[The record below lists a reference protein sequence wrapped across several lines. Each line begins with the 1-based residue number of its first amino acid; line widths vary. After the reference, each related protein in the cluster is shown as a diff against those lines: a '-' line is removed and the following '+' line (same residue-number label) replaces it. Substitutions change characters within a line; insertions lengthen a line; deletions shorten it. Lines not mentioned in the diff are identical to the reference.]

1 MNKKFKAVLFS
12 MITLIIVAAVGVFA
26 VKALDNKDEGK
37 ISLNKTASKENDKY
51 GRSAD
56 VVLDVS
62 ASKFT
67 KSTTVDVVLV
77 LDRSA
82 SMDGQKMRDTKA
94 AATSLVEKLLKNNT
108 DPENPI
114 VKVGIVTYGTRVI
127 DSYKEGGFAPWDDKK
142 AYQTTST
149 ELSSVESEVTTLIN
163 NIPDA
168 VGSAGTNIDAGLE
181 RANTLLTGSTANQKV
196 VILLS
201 DGIPTKFNYQGGTYG
216 NGNSD
221 DKDCVEWNRRGTKC
235 TKEMRP
241 SEAAKEE
248 ANNLK
253 ETGVTIYTVG
263 FNVEED
269 SSAAKFLQEVSTSE
283 EVNGKITYPN
293 FYLAEN
299 KSQLE
304 KNFDSILVSIT
315 TVATNVVVTDTIPL
329 GFELDEDKLKEE
341 NKDATFS
348 VSKNDKGE
356 TVITWEIGELK
367 VGTNPKLTYTVKA
380 DKDSYGAMYT
390 NESATLTGKAAS
402 GNPAYPDGKI
412 KETFPKPV
420 VAIPAV
426 TENNS
431 YTAKLGETKTVTKE
445 DGILSN
451 DHIKNRLT
459 DDNATVTDEIEVKE
473 TANSCGKLTVKN
485 DGSLEYTPDSSCLG
499 KDVEFDYVIK
509 SIVKVNGETK
519 KVISNTSK
527 IKFTVTKDDSS
538 VIDPKVE
545 KIDTNNNG
553 STISITE
560 PFNYRIN
567 YSATVKD
574 HIGTAK
580 ITIVDTLPYE
590 IDESKSNL
598 NGGHY
603 DKANKTIT
611 WVVEKNNIN
620 TYENSNSG
628 EIKISIDFTVV
639 YLDVPTDVDAIVNKA
654 NATIKVDEKEN
665 TKETEQETKVQK
677 GTIVVKYQTTTGE
690 QLQEDKE
697 TTGLIKTTKK
707 TVAPKEITKDEITY
721 KLVKLLDNETEKS
734 FEEDDEASVS
744 YQATYQEDETTVKYI
759 YYKQTTDIT
768 NDKIEKTGT
777 EKITSSNEKVKY
789 QINYNAQIDHYI
801 GHITTKIVDTLPY
814 EIDESISNLNGGH
827 YDKENKTI
835 TWEEGADI
843 NTYKDGAYKVEFK
856 KEIEVTFKNL
866 DNTQVKMTNKVDG
879 SITTDIN
886 QSEEKHDEHDT
897 EIDIKGTVITK
908 YLDTDGNEIASHE
921 TTTEKVG
928 NDYTTSQKD
937 IPGYVFVKTEGDAT
951 TGKYIEGELVVKYI
965 YYKQS
970 GETTETKV
978 TKTGTNEIT
987 KTTDPVEYKIQY
999 QTTVKEYIGK
1009 AEVTIVDTLP
1019 YEIDETKSDLAGGDY
1034 NAATKTITWVET
1046 IAIDTNKNP
1055 ESGNI
1060 NITKNIKVIYQ
1071 GISSTT
1077 REIENKVSA
1086 TIKTTSTT
1094 DPVEDTSKTTVSVK
1108 GTVIA
1113 HYQDTEGNELAED
1126 EKYRDLVGNSYQ
1138 TKAKTIPG
1146 YKLVETKGNET
1157 GTYQDEQQEV
1167 TYIYYKSTGEI
1178 TENTLKKDGIIKITS
1193 ANQSVPY
1200 KISQNIKIENYIG
1213 TATVT
1218 IVDILP
1224 AEIDITESDLQ
1235 EGIYNEEDK
1244 TITWIISRKVN
1255 TYEDLNSGII
1265 NFAKEITLKFKDL
1278 DPTASELTNKV
1289 KSTLKTENNTDE
1301 KEDEHTSEVDIK
1313 GKVIVRY
1320 IDEDGNQLLE
1330 EKTLTGKI
1338 GKSYETKEETIDG
1351 YVLIKVDGATNGKY
1365 QEDDIIVTYI
1375 YTPASTGDIEV
1386 LPPKTGVNQNTSA
1399 LNIFIL
1405 IASLATIFLKKFH

>member
-1 MNKKFKAVLFS
+1 MNKKFKVVLFS
-12 MITLIIVAAVGVFA
+12 MITLIIIAAAGVFA

-37 ISLNKTASKENDKY
+37 ISLNKTASKEDDTY

-94 AATSLVEKLLKNNT
+94 AATSLVKKLLKNNT

-114 VKVGIVTYGTRVI
+114 VKVGIVTYGTAVI
-127 DSYKEGGFAPWDDKK
+127 DSYEESGIFPWDDKK
-142 AYQTTST
+142 VYQTTST
-149 ELSSVESEVTTLIN
+149 ALSSIESEVTTLIN

-181 RANTLLTGSTANQKV
+181 RANTLLTGSTANQKA

-201 DGIPTKFNYQGGTYG
+201 DGIPTMFNYKEETYG
-216 NGNSD
+216 TGNSD
-221 DKDCVEWNRRGTKC
+221 DKVCVEKDYWSGKC
-235 TKEMRP
+235 TKQMRP

-248 ANNLK
+248 ANKLK
-253 ETGVTIYTVG
+253 KSGVTIYTVG
-263 FNVEED
+263 FDVKKD
-269 SSAAKFLQEVSTSE
+269 SSAAKFLQEVSTSK
-283 EVNGKITYPN
+283 EVNGISTYPN
-293 FYLAEN
+293 FYLA
-299 KSQLE
+299 KD
-304 KNFDSILVSIT
+304 KNDLVQEFDSILVSIT

-329 GFELDEDKLKEE
+329 GFKLNEEKLKEKYG
-341 NKDATFS
+341 NAVR

-356 TVITWEIGELK
+356 EVITWEIGELK
-367 VGTNPKLTYTVKA
+367 VGTNPKLTYTVDA
-380 DKDSYGAMYT
+380 DEDSYGAMYT

-402 GNPAYPDGKI
+402 GNPAYPDGEI

-426 TENNS
+426 TEDDS
-431 YTAKLGETKTVTKE
+431 YTAKLGETKTITE
-445 DGILSN
+445 TEGILSN

-459 DDNATVTDEIEVKE
+459 DDNATVTDEIEVSE
-473 TANSCGKLTVKN
+473 TEKSCGKLTVN
-485 DGSLEYTPDSSCLG
+485 DDGSLEYTPDSSCLL
-499 KDVEFDYVIK
+499 KEVEFDYVIK
-509 SIVKVNGETK
+509 TKVTVNGKSTE
-519 KVISNTSK
+519 VISNASK
-527 IKFTVTKDDSS
+527 IKFIVSKEEVSIVDS
-538 VIDPKVE
+538 KVE
-545 KIDTNNNG
+545 KLNSNGNSTN
-553 STISITE
+553 SITE
-560 PFNYRIN
+560 PFSYNIK
-567 YSATVKD
+567 YSTTLKD
-574 HIGTAK
+574 HIGDAA
-580 ITIVDTLPYE
+580 ITIVDVLPYE

-598 NGGHY
+598 NGGVY
-603 DKANKTIT
+603 DAATKTIT
-611 WVVEKNNIN
+611 WNEIIDKIDTYKNVDSGKINIVKR
-620 TYENSNSG
+620 
-628 EIKISIDFTVV
+628 ITVV
-639 YLDVPTDVDAIVNKA
+639 YLDIPNNIDKIVNKV
-654 NATIKVDEKEN
+654 NATIKVDKKEIA
-665 TKETEQETKVQK
+665 KETEQETKIEK
-677 GTIVVKYQTTTGE
+677 GTIIVKYQTTTGE
-690 QLQEDKE
+690 SLQDDKD
-697 TTGLIKTTKK
+697 TTGLINTVER
-707 TVAPKEITKDEITY
+707 TVAPKEITKDGITY

-744 YQATYQEDETTVKYI
+744 YQATYQEKTTTVKYI
-759 YYKQTTDIT
+759 YYKQAADIT

-777 EKITSSNEKVKY
+777 EKITSSNEKVSY

-801 GHITTKIVDTLPY
+801 GHITTKVVDTLPY
-814 EIDESISNLNGGH
+814 EIDESKSNLNGGT
-827 YDKENKTI
+827 YDAATKTI
-835 TWEEGADI
+835 TWKEEADI
-843 NTYKDGAYKVEFK
+843 NTYKAGAYKVEFK

-866 DNTQVKMTNKVDG
+866 DNTEVKMTNKVDG
-879 SITTDIN
+879 NITTEIN
-886 QSEEKHDEHDT
+886 QSEEKHDKHDT

-908 YLDTDGNEIASHE
+908 YLDTLGNEIAD
-921 TTTEKVG
+921 TIPTEGKVG

-937 IPGYVFVKTEGDAT
+937 IDGYVFVRSEGNV

-987 KTTDPVEYKIQY
+987 KTTDPVEYKVQY
-999 QTTVKEYIGK
+999 HTTVKEYIGI

-1019 YEIDETKSDLAGGDY
+1019 YEIDESKSNLDGGVY
-1034 NAATKTITWVET
+1034 NATAKTITWVEK

-1060 NITKNIKVIYQ
+1060 NITKNIKVVYQ

-1086 TIKTTSTT
+1086 TIKTTSET

-1113 HYQDTEGNELAED
+1113 YYQDTEGKTLEKD
-1126 EKYRDLVGNSYQ
+1126 ETYTDLVGNSYQ

-1146 YKLVETKGNET
+1146 YKLVEIKGNET
-1157 GTYQDEQQEV
+1157 GTYNETQQEV

-1193 ANQSVPY
+1193 ANQFVPY
-1200 KISQNIKIENYIG
+1200 KISQDIKIENYIG

-1218 IVDILP
+1218 IIDILP
-1224 AEIDITESDLQ
+1224 AEIDITESNLQ
-1235 EGIYNEEDK
+1235 GGIYNEEDK
-1244 TITWIISRKVN
+1244 TITWIISQEVN
-1255 TYEDLNSGII
+1255 TYKDLNSGII
-1265 NFAKEITLKFKDL
+1265 NFTKEITLKFKDL

-1289 KSTLKTENNTDE
+1289 KSTLKTENSTDE
-1301 KEDEHTSEVDIK
+1301 KDDEYTSEVDVK

-1320 IDEDGNQLLE
+1320 IDLDGKQLLDD
-1330 EKTLTGKI
+1330 KTLTGKI
-1338 GKSYETKEETIDG
+1338 GKSYETKEEIIDG
-1351 YVLIKVDGATNGKY
+1351 YILVKVDGDISGKY
-1365 QEDDIIVTYI
+1365 KEEDGFVTYI
-1375 YTPASTGDIEV
+1375 YTRVSTGNIEV
-1386 LPPKTGVNQNTSA
+1386 IPPKTGVENKNSI
-1399 LNIFIL
+1399 LDIFVL
-1405 IASLATIFLKKFH
+1405 IASLPIVIIRKFYS

>member
-1 MNKKFKAVLFS
+1 MKKQFKVILFS
-12 MITLIIVAAVGVFA
+12 LITLIFLTMIGNFVVR
-26 VKALDNKDEGK
+26 ALDNNDEGK
-37 ISLNKTASKENDKY
+37 ISLNKTASKQDDTY

-67 KSTTVDVVLV
+67 KSTTIDVVLV
-77 LDRSA
+77 LDRST
-82 SMDGQKMRDTKA
+82 SMNNNQKMKDTKEA
-94 AATSLVEKLLKNNT
+94 AKSLVEKLMKNNT

-114 VKVGIVTYGTRVI
+114 VKVGIVTYGTNVI
-127 DSYKEGGFAPWDDKK
+127 DSRHNR
-142 AYQTTST
+142 QTTST
-149 ELSSVESEVTTLIN
+149 ALSSLKSEVTSLID
-163 NIPDA
+163 NIPDT
-168 VGSAGTNIDAGLE
+168 VGTTQWDGEATNIDAGLE
-181 RANTLLTGSTANQKV
+181 RANTLLAGSTANQKA

-201 DGIPTKFNYQGGTYG
+201 DGIPTMFNYKGETYG
-216 NGNSD
+216 TGNSD
-221 DKDCVEWNRRGTKC
+221 DKVCVEKDYWGIKC
-235 TKEMRP
+235 TKRMRP

-253 ETGVTIYTVG
+253 EKGVTIYTVG
-263 FNVEED
+263 FDVKKD

-283 EVNGKITYPN
+283 EVNGTSTYPN
-293 FYLAEN
+293 FYLAKDKN
-299 KSQLE
+299 DLE
-304 KNFDSILVSIT
+304 QEFDNILVSIT
-315 TVATNVVVTDTIPL
+315 TVATNVIVTDTIPL
-329 GFELDEDKLKEE
+329 GFKLNEEKLKEKYG
-341 NKDATFS
+341 NAVS

-356 TVITWEIGELK
+356 DVITWKIGELK
-367 VGTNPKLTYTVKA
+367 VGTNPKLVYTVEA
-380 DKDSYGAMYT
+380 DKDYYGAMYT
-390 NESATLTGKAAS
+390 NESATLTGTAVS
-402 GNPAYPDGKI
+402 GNPAYPDLKI

-426 TENNS
+426 TEDNS

-459 DDNATVTDEIEVKE
+459 DDNATVTDKIEVKE
-473 TANSCGKLTVKN
+473 TANSCGKLTVN
-485 DGSLEYTPDSSCLG
+485 NDDGSLEYTPDSSCLG

-509 SIVKVNGETK
+509 STVKVNGETK
-519 KVISNTSK
+519 EVISNTSK
-527 IKFTVTKDDSS
+527 IKFTVTKDEPK
-538 VIDPKVE
+538 VTNPKVE
-545 KIDTNNNG
+545 KTNANG
-553 STISITE
+553 EVTTSITD
-560 PFNYRIN
+560 PFSYNIKYI
-567 YSATVKD
+567 ATLKD
-574 HIGTAK
+574 HIGTAT
-580 ITIVDTLPYE
+580 ITIVDALPYE

-598 NGGHY
+598 NDGKY
-603 DKANKTIT
+603 DAATKTIT
-611 WVVEKNNIN
+611 WTVPVEDIDTYKNPD
-620 TYENSNSG
+620 SG
-628 EIKISIDFTVV
+628 NIKIDKQITVV
-639 YLDVPTDVDAIVNKA
+639 YLNVPTDVDTIINKVNT
-654 NATIKVDEKEN
+654 TITVDKQEIK
-665 TKETEQETKVQK
+665 KETEQETKVQK

-690 QLQEDKE
+690 QLQEDDK

-707 TVAPKEITKDEITY
+707 TVAPKEITKDKITY

-734 FEEDDEASVS
+734 FEEEDEASVS
-744 YQATYQEDETTVKYI
+744 YQATYQEKTTTVKYI
-759 YYKQTTDIT
+759 YYKQTADIT

-777 EKITSSNEKVKY
+777 EKITSSNEKVSY

-801 GHITTKIVDTLPY
+801 GHITTKVVDTLPY
-814 EIDESISNLNGGH
+814 EIDESNSNLNGGT
-827 YDKENKTI
+827 YDATTKTI
-835 TWEEGADI
+835 TWKEEKDI
-843 NTYKDGAYKVEFK
+843 NTYKDGVYKVEFK

-866 DNTQVKMTNKVDG
+866 DNTEVKMTNKVDG

-886 QSEEKHDEHDT
+886 QSEEKHDKHDT
-897 EIDIKGTVITK
+897 EIDIKGTVIAK
-908 YLDTDGNEIASHE
+908 YLDTLGNEIADPIP
-921 TTTEKVG
+921 TKGKVG

-937 IPGYVFVKTEGDAT
+937 IEGYVFVRSEGNV

-987 KTTDPVEYKIQY
+987 KTTDPVEYKVQY
-999 QTTVKEYIGK
+999 QTTVKEYIGV

-1019 YEIDETKSDLAGGDY
+1019 YEIDESNSNLNGGKYD
-1034 NAATKTITWVET
+1034 ATAKTITWVEK
-1046 IAIDTNKNP
+1046 IAIDTNENP
-1055 ESGNI
+1055 ESGAI
-1060 NITKNIKVIYQ
+1060 NIVKNIKVVYQ

-1086 TIKTTSTT
+1086 TIKTTSET

-1113 HYQDTEGNELAED
+1113 HYQDTEGNELAKD
-1126 EKYRDLVGNSYQ
+1126 EPYTDLVGNSYQ

-1193 ANQSVPY
+1193 ANQFIPY

-1213 TATVT
+1213 TATIT

-1235 EGIYNEEDK
+1235 GGIYNKEDK
-1244 TITWIISRKVN
+1244 TITWIISQEVN

-1265 NFAKEITLKFKDL
+1265 NFAREITLKFKDL

-1351 YVLIKVDGATNGKY
+1351 YVLIKVDGDRAGKY

-1399 LNIFIL
+1399 LNLFIL

>member
-12 MITLIIVAAVGVFA
+12 MITLIIIAAAGVFA

-37 ISLNKTASKENDKY
+37 ISLNKTASKENGKY

-94 AATSLVEKLLKNNT
+94 AATSLVKKLLKNNT
-108 DPENPI
+108 DPKNPI
-114 VKVGIVTYGTRVI
+114 VKVGIVTYGTDVI
-127 DSYKEGGFAPWDDKK
+127 DSYEESGIFPWDDKK
-142 AYQTTST
+142 VYQTTST
-149 ELSSVESEVTTLIN
+149 ALSPIESEVTTLIN

-168 VGSAGTNIDAGLE
+168 VGSAATNIDAGLE
-181 RANTLLTGSTANQKV
+181 RANTLLTGSTANQKA

-201 DGIPTKFNYQGGTYG
+201 DGMPTKFNYKGETYG
-216 NGNSD
+216 TGNSD
-221 DKDCVEWNRRGTKC
+221 DKVCVEGKRRGSKC

-253 ETGVTIYTVG
+253 KKGVTIYTVG
-263 FNVEED
+263 FDVKKD
-269 SSAAKFLQEVSTSE
+269 SSAAKFLQEVSTAK
-283 EVNGKITYPN
+283 EVNGTSTYPN
-293 FYLAEN
+293 FYLAKDKN
-299 KSQLE
+299 DLE
-304 KNFDSILVSIT
+304 QEFDSILVSIT

-329 GFELDEDKLKEE
+329 GFKLNEEKLKEKYG
-341 NKDATFS
+341 NAVS

-356 TVITWEIGELK
+356 EVITWKIGELK
-367 VGTNPKLTYTVKA
+367 VGTNPKLTYTVDA
-380 DKDSYGAMYT
+380 DKDYYGAMYT
-390 NESATLTGKAAS
+390 NKSATLTGKAAS
-402 GNPAYPDGKI
+402 GNPAYPDGEI

-426 TENNS
+426 TEDDS
-431 YTAKLGETKTVTKE
+431 YTAKLGETKTITE
-445 DGILSN
+445 TEGILSN

-459 DDNATVTDEIEVKE
+459 DDNATVTDEIEVSE
-473 TANSCGKLTVKN
+473 TAKSCGKLTVNNK
-485 DGSLEYTPDSSCLG
+485 DGSLEYTPDSSCFG

-509 SIVKVNGETK
+509 STVKVNGETK
-519 KVISNTSK
+519 EVISNTSK
-527 IKFTVTKDDSS
+527 IKFTVTKDEPK
-538 VIDPKVE
+538 VTNPKVE
-545 KIDTNNNG
+545 KTNANG
-553 STISITE
+553 EVTTSITD
-560 PFNYRIN
+560 PFSYNIKYI
-567 YSATVKD
+567 ATLKD
-574 HIGTAK
+574 HIGTAT
-580 ITIVDTLPYE
+580 ITIVDALPYE
-590 IDESKSNL
+590 IDESNSNL
-598 NGGHY
+598 DGGKY
-603 DKANKTIT
+603 DAATKTIT
-611 WVVEKNNIN
+611 WPVSVKDIDTYKNPD
-620 TYENSNSG
+620 SG
-628 EIKISIDFTVV
+628 NIKIDKRITVV
-639 YLDVPTDVDAIVNKA
+639 YLNIPTDVDTITNKVNT
-654 NATIKVDEKEN
+654 TITVDKQEIK
-665 TKETEQETKVQK
+665 KETEQETKVQK

-697 TTGLIKTTKK
+697 TTALIKTTEK
-707 TVAPKEITKDEITY
+707 TVAPKEIKKDKITY

-734 FEEDDEASVS
+734 FEEEDEASVS
-744 YQATYQEDETTVKYI
+744 YQATYQEKTTTVKYI
-759 YYKQTTDIT
+759 YYKQASDIT

-777 EKITSSNEKVKY
+777 EKITSSNEKVSY

-801 GHITTKIVDTLPY
+801 GRITTKVVDTLPY
-814 EIDESISNLNGGH
+814 EIDESKSNLNGGT
-827 YDKENKTI
+827 YDAATKTI
-835 TWEEGADI
+835 TWEEKTDI

-866 DNTQVKMTNKVDG
+866 DNTKVKMTNKVDG
-879 SITTDIN
+879 SIATAIN
-886 QSEEKHDEHDT
+886 QSEEKHGEHDT
-897 EIDIKGTVITK
+897 EIDIKGTVIAK
-908 YLDTDGNEIASHE
+908 YLDTLGNEIAKPIP
-921 TTTEKVG
+921 TKGKVG

-937 IPGYVFVKTEGDAT
+937 IDGYVFVRVEGDAV

-987 KTTDPVEYKIQY
+987 KTTDPVEYKVQY
-999 QTTVKEYIGK
+999 HTTVKEYIGI

-1019 YEIDETKSDLAGGDY
+1019 YEIDEKKSNLDGGDY
-1034 NAATKTITWVET
+1034 NATAKTITWVEKR
-1046 IAIDTNKNP
+1046 AIDTNKDP
-1055 ESGNI
+1055 VSGNI
-1060 NITKNIKVIYQ
+1060 NITKNIKVVYQ

-1077 REIENKVSA
+1077 REIENKASA
-1086 TIKTTSTT
+1086 TIKTTSET
-1094 DPVEDTSKTTVSVK
+1094 DSVEDTSKTTVSVK

-1126 EKYRDLVGNSYQ
+1126 KPYTDLVGNSYQ
-1138 TKAKTIPG
+1138 TEAKTIPG
-1146 YKLVETKGNET
+1146 YKLVEIKGNET

-1193 ANQSVPY
+1193 ANQFVPY
-1200 KISQNIKIENYIG
+1200 KISQDIKIENYIG

-1218 IVDILP
+1218 IIDILP
-1224 AEIDITESDLQ
+1224 AEIDITESNLQ
-1235 EGIYNEEDK
+1235 GGIYNEEDK
-1244 TITWIISRKVN
+1244 TITWINSQEVN
-1255 TYEDLNSGII
+1255 TYKDLNSGII
-1265 NFAKEITLKFKDL
+1265 NFTKEITLKFKDL

-1301 KEDEHTSEVDIK
+1301 KEDEYTSEVDVK

-1320 IDEDGNQLLE
+1320 IDLDGKQLLDD
-1330 EKTLTGKI
+1330 KTLTGKI
-1338 GKSYETKEETIDG
+1338 GKSYETKEEIIDG
-1351 YVLIKVDGATNGKY
+1351 YILVKVDGDISGKY
-1365 QEDDIIVTYI
+1365 KEEDGFVTYI
-1375 YTPASTGDIEV
+1375 YTKVSTGNVEV
-1386 LPPKTGVNQNTSA
+1386 IPPKTGVENKNSI
-1399 LNIFIL
+1399 LDIFVL

>member
-12 MITLIIVAAVGVFA
+12 MITLIIIAAAGVFA

-37 ISLNKTASKENDKY
+37 ISLNKTASKEDDTY

-94 AATSLVEKLLKNNT
+94 AAASLVKKLLKNNT

-114 VKVGIVTYGTRVI
+114 VKVGIVTYGTNVI
-127 DSYKEGGFAPWDDKK
+127 DSRYNK
-142 AYQTTST
+142 QTTST
-149 ELSSVESEVTTLIN
+149 TLSSVKSKVTTLID
-163 NIPDA
+163 NIPNR
-168 VGSAGTNIDAGLE
+168 VGTTQKDGEATNIDAGLE
-181 RANTLLTGSTANQKV
+181 RANALLKGSTANQKA

-201 DGIPTKFNYQGGTYG
+201 DGMPTKFNYKGETYG
-216 NGNSD
+216 TGNSD
-221 DKDCVEWNRRGTKC
+221 DKVCVEGKRRGSKC

-253 ETGVTIYTVG
+253 KKGVTIYTVG
-263 FNVEED
+263 FDVKKD
-269 SSAAKFLQEVSTSE
+269 SSAAKFLQEVSTSK
-283 EVNGKITYPN
+283 EVNGTSTYPN
-293 FYLAEN
+293 FYLAKDKN
-299 KSQLE
+299 DLE
-304 KNFDSILVSIT
+304 QEFDSILVSIT

-329 GFELDEDKLKEE
+329 GFKLNEEKLKEKYG
-341 NKDATFS
+341 NAVS

-356 TVITWEIGELK
+356 EVITWKIGELK
-367 VGTNPKLTYTVKA
+367 VGTNPKLTYTVDA
-380 DKDSYGAMYT
+380 DKDYYGAMYT

-402 GNPAYPDGKI
+402 GNPAYPDGEI

-426 TENNS
+426 TEDDS
-431 YTAKLGETKTVTKE
+431 YTAKLGETKKITETE
-445 DGILSN
+445 GILSN

-459 DDNATVTDEIEVKE
+459 DDNATVTDEIEVSE
-473 TANSCGKLTVKN
+473 TANSCGKLTVNNK

-509 SIVKVNGETK
+509 STVKVNGETK
-519 KVISNTSK
+519 EVISKTSK
-527 IKFTVTKDDSS
+527 IKFTVTKDEPK
-538 VIDPKVE
+538 VTNPKVE
-545 KIDTNNNG
+545 KTNANG
-553 STISITE
+553 EVTTSITD
-560 PFNYRIN
+560 PFSYNIKYI
-567 YSATVKD
+567 ATLKD
-574 HIGTAK
+574 HIGTAT
-580 ITIVDTLPYE
+580 ITIVDALPYE
-590 IDESKSNL
+590 IDKSKSNL
-598 NGGHY
+598 DGGDY
-603 DKANKTIT
+603 NATEKTIT
-611 WVVEKNNIN
+611 WTVSVEDIDTYKNP
-620 TYENSNSG
+620 TSG
-628 EIKISIDFTVV
+628 TIKVNKQITVV
-639 YLDVPTDVDAIVNKA
+639 YLNVPTDVDTIINKVNT
-654 NATIKVDEKEN
+654 TITVDKQEIK
-665 TKETEQETKVQK
+665 KETEQKTKVQK

-690 QLQEDKE
+690 QLREDKE
-697 TTGLIKTTKK
+697 TTALIKTTEK
-707 TVAPKEITKDEITY
+707 TVAPKEITKDGITY

-734 FEEDDEASVS
+734 FEEEDEASVS
-744 YQATYQEDETTVKYI
+744 YQATYQEKTTTVKYI
-759 YYKQTTDIT
+759 YYKQASDIT

-777 EKITSSNEKVKY
+777 EKITSSNEKVSY

-801 GHITTKIVDTLPY
+801 GRITTKVVDTLPY
-814 EIDESISNLNGGH
+814 EIDESKSNLNGGT
-827 YDKENKTI
+827 YDAATKTI
-835 TWEEGADI
+835 TWEEKLDI

-866 DNTQVKMTNKVDG
+866 DNTEVKMTNKVDG
-879 SITTDIN
+879 SIATDIN
-886 QSEEKHDEHDT
+886 QSEEKHGEHDT
-897 EIDIKGTVITK
+897 EIDIKGTVIAK
-908 YLDTDGNEIASHE
+908 YLDTLGNEIADPI
-921 TTTEKVG
+921 TTEGKVG

-937 IPGYVFVKTEGDAT
+937 IDGYVFVRVEGDAV

-987 KTTDPVEYKIQY
+987 KTTDPVEYKVQY
-999 QTTVKEYIGK
+999 QTTVKEYIGV

-1019 YEIDETKSDLAGGDY
+1019 YAIDESKSNLDGGKYD
-1034 NAATKTITWVET
+1034 AATKTITWVEK

-1055 ESGNI
+1055 KSGNI
-1060 NITKNIKVIYQ
+1060 NITKNIKVVYQ

-1077 REIENKVSA
+1077 REIENKASA
-1086 TIKTTSTT
+1086 TIKTTSET
-1094 DPVEDTSKTTVSVK
+1094 DSVEDTSKTTVSVK

-1113 HYQDTEGNELAED
+1113 YYQDTEGKTLEKD
-1126 EKYRDLVGNSYQ
+1126 EIYTDLVGNSYQ
-1138 TKAKTIPG
+1138 TKAKTISG
-1146 YKLVETKGNET
+1146 YKLVEIKGNET
-1157 GTYQDEQQEV
+1157 GIYDETQQEV
-1167 TYIYYKSTGEI
+1167 TYIYYKSTCEI

-1193 ANQSVPY
+1193 ANQFVPY
-1200 KISQNIKIENYIG
+1200 KISQDIKIENYIG

-1218 IVDILP
+1218 IIDILP
-1224 AEIDITESDLQ
+1224 AEIDITESNLQ
-1235 EGIYNEEDK
+1235 GGIYNEEDK
-1244 TITWIISRKVN
+1244 TITWIISQEVN
-1255 TYEDLNSGII
+1255 TYKDLNSGII
-1265 NFAKEITLKFKDL
+1265 NFTKEITLKFKDL

-1301 KEDEHTSEVDIK
+1301 KDDEYTSEVDVK

-1351 YVLIKVDGATNGKY
+1351 YVLIKVDGATTGKY

-1386 LPPKTGVNQNTSA
+1386 LPPKTGVNQKTSA

>member
-37 ISLNKTASKENDKY
+37 ISLNKTASKKDDKY

-77 LDRSA
+77 LDRST
-82 SMDGQKMRDTKA
+82 SMNDNQKMQDTKEA
-94 AATSLVEKLLKNNT
+94 AKSLVEKLMKNNT

-114 VKVGIVTYGTRVI
+114 VKVGIVTYGTNVI
-127 DSYKEGGFAPWDDKK
+127 DSRDNKK
-142 AYQTTST
+142 TTST
-149 ELSSVESEVTTLIN
+149 TLSSVKSEVTTLID
-163 NIPDA
+163 NIPDR
-168 VGSAGTNIDAGLE
+168 VGTTQEDGEATNIDAGLE
-181 RANTLLTGSTANQKV
+181 RANALLKGSTANQKA

-201 DGIPTKFNYQGGTYG
+201 DGMPTKFNYNGETYG
-216 NGNSD
+216 TGNSD
-221 DKDCVEWNRRGTKC
+221 DKECVEKEYWDYWGIKC
-235 TKEMRP
+235 TKRMRP
-241 SEAAKEE
+241 SEAAKDE

-253 ETGVTIYTVG
+253 EKGVTIYTVG
-263 FNVEED
+263 FDVKKD
-269 SSAAKFLQEVSTSE
+269 SSAAKFLQEVSTSK
-283 EVNGKITYPN
+283 EVNGTSTYPN
-293 FYLAEN
+293 FYLAKDKN
-299 KSQLE
+299 DLE
-304 KNFDSILVSIT
+304 QEFDSILVSIT

-329 GFELDEDKLKEE
+329 GFKLNEEKLKEKYG
-341 NKDATFS
+341 NAVS

-356 TVITWEIGELK
+356 EVITWKIGELK
-367 VGTNPKLTYTVKA
+367 VGTNPKLTYTVDA
-380 DKDSYGAMYT
+380 DKDYYGAMYT
-390 NESATLTGKAAS
+390 NKSATLTGKAAS
-402 GNPAYPDGKI
+402 GNPAYPDGEI

-426 TENNS
+426 TEDNS

-459 DDNATVTDEIEVKE
+459 DDNATVTDKIEVKE
-473 TANSCGKLTVKN
+473 TANSCGKLTVN
-485 DGSLEYTPDSSCLG
+485 NDDGSLKYTPDSSCFG

-509 SIVKVNGETK
+509 STVKVNGETK
-519 KVISNTSK
+519 EVISNPSK
-527 IKFTVTKDDSS
+527 IKFTVTKDDPS
-538 VIDPKVE
+538 VIEPKVE

-611 WVVEKNNIN
+611 WERGKNNIN

-628 EIKISIDFTVV
+628 EITISIDFTVV

-654 NATIKVDEKEN
+654 NATIEVDKQKITE
-665 TKETEQETKVQK
+665 ETEQETKVQK

-697 TTGLIKTTKK
+697 TTALIKTTEK
-707 TVAPKEITKDEITY
+707 TVAPKEIIKDKITY

-734 FEEDDEASVS
+734 FEEEDEASVS
-744 YQATYQEDETTVKYI
+744 YQATYQEKTTTVKYI
-759 YYKQTTDIT
+759 YYKQTADIT

-777 EKITSSNEKVKY
+777 EKITSSNEKVNY

-801 GHITTKIVDTLPY
+801 GHITTKVVDTLPY
-814 EIDESISNLNGGH
+814 EIDESKSNLNGGT
-827 YDKENKTI
+827 YDAATKTI
-835 TWEEGADI
+835 TWTVPVEDI

-856 KEIEVTFKNL
+856 KEIEVIFKNL
-866 DNTQVKMTNKVDG
+866 DNTEVKMTNKVDG

-886 QSEEKHDEHDT
+886 QSEEKHGEHDT
-897 EIDIKGTVITK
+897 EIDIKGSVIAK
-908 YLDTDGNEIASHE
+908 YLDTLGNEIVDPIP
-921 TTTEKVG
+921 TKGKVG

-937 IPGYVFVKTEGDAT
+937 IDGYVFVKVEGDAQ

-1019 YEIDETKSDLAGGDY
+1019 YEIDESKSNLNGGTYD
-1034 NAATKTITWVET
+1034 AATKTITWVEP
-1046 IAIDTNKNP
+1046 IAIDTNQNP

-1060 NITKNIKVIYQ
+1060 NITKNIKVVYQ

-1086 TIKTTSTT
+1086 TIKTTSKT

-1113 HYQDTEGNELAED
+1113 YYQDTEGNELAED
-1126 EKYRDLVGNSYQ
+1126 ETYTDLVGNSYQ

-1193 ANQSVPY
+1193 ANHFVPY

-1213 TATVT
+1213 TATIT
-1218 IVDILP
+1218 IIDILP

-1235 EGIYNEEDK
+1235 GGIYNEEDK
-1244 TITWIISRKVN
+1244 TITWIISREVN
-1255 TYEDLNSGII
+1255 TYKDLNSGII

-1313 GKVIVRY
+1313 GK
-1320 IDEDGNQLLE
+1320 
-1330 EKTLTGKI
+1330 
-1338 GKSYETKEETIDG
+1338 
-1351 YVLIKVDGATNGKY
+1351 
-1365 QEDDIIVTYI
+1365 
-1375 YTPASTGDIEV
+1375 
-1386 LPPKTGVNQNTSA
+1386 
-1399 LNIFIL
+1399 
-1405 IASLATIFLKKFH
+1405 

>member
-12 MITLIIVAAVGVFA
+12 MITLVIVAAAGVFA

-37 ISLNKTASKENDKY
+37 ISLNKTASKKDDTY

-67 KSTTVDVVLV
+67 KSTTIDVVLV
-77 LDRSA
+77 LDRST
-82 SMDGQKMRDTKA
+82 SMNNNQKMKDTKEA
-94 AATSLVEKLLKNNT
+94 AKSLVEKLMKNNT

-114 VKVGIVTYGTRVI
+114 VKVGIVTYGTNVI
-127 DSYKEGGFAPWDDKK
+127 DSRHNR
-142 AYQTTST
+142 QTTST
-149 ELSSVESEVTTLIN
+149 ALSSLKSEVTSLID
-163 NIPDA
+163 NIPDT
-168 VGSAGTNIDAGLE
+168 VGTTQWDGEATNIDAGLE
-181 RANTLLTGSTANQKV
+181 RANTLLAGSTANQKA

-201 DGIPTKFNYQGGTYG
+201 DGIPTMFNYKGETYG
-216 NGNSD
+216 TGNSD
-221 DKDCVEWNRRGTKC
+221 DKVCVEKDYWGIKC
-235 TKEMRP
+235 TKRMRP

-253 ETGVTIYTVG
+253 EKGVTIYTVG
-263 FNVEED
+263 FDVKKD

-283 EVNGKITYPN
+283 EVNGTSTYPN
-293 FYLAEN
+293 FYLAKDKN
-299 KSQLE
+299 DLE
-304 KNFDSILVSIT
+304 QEFDNILVSIT
-315 TVATNVVVTDTIPL
+315 TVATNVIVTDTIPL
-329 GFELDEDKLKEE
+329 GFKLNEEKLKEKYG
-341 NKDATFS
+341 NAVS

-356 TVITWEIGELK
+356 DVITWKIGELK
-367 VGTNPKLTYTVKA
+367 VGTNPKLVYTVEA
-380 DKDSYGAMYT
+380 DKDYYGAMYT
-390 NESATLTGKAAS
+390 NESATLTGTAVS
-402 GNPAYPDGKI
+402 GNPAYPDLKI

-426 TENNS
+426 TEDNS

-459 DDNATVTDEIEVKE
+459 DDNATVTDKIEVKE
-473 TANSCGKLTVKN
+473 TANSCGKLTVN
-485 DGSLEYTPDSSCLG
+485 NDDGSLEYTPDSSCLG

-509 SIVKVNGETK
+509 STVKVNGETK
-519 KVISNTSK
+519 EVISNTSK
-527 IKFTVTKDDSS
+527 IKFTVTKDEPK
-538 VIDPKVE
+538 VTNPKVE
-545 KIDTNNNG
+545 KTNANG
-553 STISITE
+553 EVTTSITD
-560 PFNYRIN
+560 PFSYNIKYI
-567 YSATVKD
+567 ATLKD
-574 HIGTAK
+574 HIGTAT
-580 ITIVDTLPYE
+580 ITIVDALPYE

-598 NGGHY
+598 NDGKY
-603 DKANKTIT
+603 DAATKTIT
-611 WVVEKNNIN
+611 WTVPVEDIDTYKNPD
-620 TYENSNSG
+620 SG
-628 EIKISIDFTVV
+628 NIKIDKQITVV
-639 YLDVPTDVDAIVNKA
+639 YLNVPTDVDTIINKVNT
-654 NATIKVDEKEN
+654 TITVDKQEIK
-665 TKETEQETKVQK
+665 KETEQETKVQK

-690 QLQEDKE
+690 QLQEDDK

-707 TVAPKEITKDEITY
+707 TVAPKEITKDKITY

-734 FEEDDEASVS
+734 FEEEDEASVS
-744 YQATYQEDETTVKYI
+744 YQATYQEKTTTVKYI
-759 YYKQTTDIT
+759 YYKQTADIT

-777 EKITSSNEKVKY
+777 EKITSSNEKVSY

-801 GHITTKIVDTLPY
+801 GHITTKVVDTLPY
-814 EIDESISNLNGGH
+814 EIDESNSNLNGGT
-827 YDKENKTI
+827 YDATTKTI
-835 TWEEGADI
+835 TWKEEKDI
-843 NTYKDGAYKVEFK
+843 NTYKDGVYKVEFK

-866 DNTQVKMTNKVDG
+866 DNTEVKMTNKVDG

-886 QSEEKHDEHDT
+886 QSEEKHDKHDT
-897 EIDIKGTVITK
+897 EIDIKGTVIAK
-908 YLDTDGNEIASHE
+908 YLDTLGNEIADPIP
-921 TTTEKVG
+921 TKGKVG

-937 IPGYVFVKTEGDAT
+937 IEGYVFVRSEGNV

-987 KTTDPVEYKIQY
+987 KTTDPVEYKVQY
-999 QTTVKEYIGK
+999 QTTVKEYIGV

-1019 YEIDETKSDLAGGDY
+1019 YEIDESNSNLNGGKYD
-1034 NAATKTITWVET
+1034 ATAKTITWVEK
-1046 IAIDTNKNP
+1046 IAIDTNENP
-1055 ESGNI
+1055 ESGAI
-1060 NITKNIKVIYQ
+1060 NIVKNIKVVYQ

-1086 TIKTTSTT
+1086 TIKTTSET

-1113 HYQDTEGNELAED
+1113 HYQDTEGNELAKD
-1126 EKYRDLVGNSYQ
+1126 EPYTDLVGNSYQ

-1193 ANQSVPY
+1193 ANQFIPY

-1213 TATVT
+1213 TATIT

-1235 EGIYNEEDK
+1235 GGIYNKEDK
-1244 TITWIISRKVN
+1244 TITWIISQEVN

-1265 NFAKEITLKFKDL
+1265 NFAREITLKFKDL

-1351 YVLIKVDGATNGKY
+1351 YVLIKVDGDRAGKY

-1399 LNIFIL
+1399 LNLFIL

>member
-37 ISLNKTASKENDKY
+37 ISLNKTASKKDDKY

-77 LDRSA
+77 LDRST
-82 SMDGQKMRDTKA
+82 SMNNNQKMKDTKEA
-94 AATSLVEKLLKNNT
+94 AKSLVEKLMKNNT
-108 DPENPI
+108 DPKNPV
-114 VKVGIVTYGTRVI
+114 VKVGIVTYGTNVI
-127 DSYKEGGFAPWDDKK
+127 DSRHNR
-142 AYQTTST
+142 QTTST
-149 ELSSVESEVTTLIN
+149 ALSSLKSEVTSLID
-163 NIPDA
+163 NIPDT
-168 VGSAGTNIDAGLE
+168 VGTTQWDGEATNIDAGLE
-181 RANTLLTGSTANQKV
+181 RANTLLAGSTANQKA

-201 DGIPTKFNYQGGTYG
+201 DGIPTVFNYNGEVYG
-216 NGNSD
+216 NMQND
-221 DKDCVEWNRRGTKC
+221 NEVCVEGNYWNC
-235 TKEMRP
+235 TKKMQP
-241 SEAAKEE
+241 SEEAKAE

-253 ETGVTIYTVG
+253 EKGVTIYTVG
-263 FNVEED
+263 FDVKKD
-269 SSAAKFLQEVSTSE
+269 SSAAKFLQEVSTSK
-283 EVNGKITYPN
+283 EVNGIPTYPN
-293 FYLAEN
+293 FYLAKDKN
-299 KSQLE
+299 DLE
-304 KNFDSILVSIT
+304 QEFDNILVSIT

-329 GFELDEDKLKEE
+329 GFKLNEEKLKEKYG
-341 NKDATFS
+341 NAVS

-356 TVITWEIGELK
+356 DVITWKIGELK
-367 VGTNPKLTYTVKA
+367 VGTNPKLTYTVDA
-380 DKDSYGAMYT
+380 DKDYYGAMYT
-390 NESATLTGKAAS
+390 NESATLTGTAVS
-402 GNPAYPDGKI
+402 GNPAYPDLKI

-426 TENNS
+426 TEDNS

-451 DHIKNRLT
+451 DHIKNCLT
-459 DDNATVTDEIEVKE
+459 DDNATVTDKIEVKE
-473 TANSCGKLTVKN
+473 TANSCGKLTVNN
-485 DGSLEYTPDSSCLG
+485 DGSLKYTPDSSCLG

-509 SIVKVNGETK
+509 STVKVNGETK
-519 KVISNTSK
+519 EVISNTSK
-527 IKFTVTKDDSS
+527 IKFTVTKDDPS
-538 VIDPKVE
+538 VTNPKVE
-545 KIDTNNNG
+545 KTNANG
-553 STISITE
+553 ERTISITD
-560 PFNYRIN
+560 PFSYNIR
-567 YSATVKD
+567 YSATIKD
-574 HIGTAK
+574 HIGTAT
-580 ITIVDTLPYE
+580 ITIVDALPYE

-598 NGGHY
+598 NGGKY
-603 DKANKTIT
+603 DAATKTIT
-611 WVVEKNNIN
+611 WTVPVEDIDTYKNPD
-620 TYENSNSG
+620 SG
-628 EIKISIDFTVV
+628 NIKIDKQITVV
-639 YLDVPTDVDAIVNKA
+639 YLNVPTDVDTIINKVNT
-654 NATIKVDEKEN
+654 TITVDKQEIK
-665 TKETEQETKVQK
+665 KETEQETKVQK

-690 QLQEDKE
+690 QLQEDDK

-707 TVAPKEITKDEITY
+707 TVAPKEITKDKITY

-734 FEEDDEASVS
+734 FEEEDEASVS
-744 YQATYQEDETTVKYI
+744 YQATYQEKTTTVKYI
-759 YYKQTTDIT
+759 YYKQTADIT

-777 EKITSSNEKVKY
+777 EKITSSNEKVNY

-801 GHITTKIVDTLPY
+801 GHITTKVVDTLPY
-814 EIDESISNLNGGH
+814 EIDESKSNLNGGT
-827 YDKENKTI
+827 YDATTKTI
-835 TWEEGADI
+835 TWKEEKDI
-843 NTYKDGAYKVEFK
+843 NTYKDGVYKVEFK

-886 QSEEKHDEHDT
+886 KSKEKHGEHDT
-897 EIDIKGTVITK
+897 EIDIKGSVIAK
-908 YLDTDGNEIASHE
+908 YLDTLGNEIADPIP
-921 TTTEKVG
+921 TKGKVG

-937 IPGYVFVKTEGDAT
+937 IVGYVFVKVEGDAK

-987 KTTDPVEYKIQY
+987 QTTDPVEYKVQY
-999 QTTVKEYIGK
+999 QTTVKEYIGA
-1009 AEVTIVDTLP
+1009 AEVTIIDTLP
-1019 YEIDETKSDLAGGDY
+1019 YEIDESKSILNGGKYD
-1034 NAATKTITWVET
+1034 ATAKTITWVEK
-1046 IAIDTNKNP
+1046 IAIDTNENP
-1055 ESGNI
+1055 ESGAI
-1060 NITKNIKVIYQ
+1060 NIVKNIKVVYQ

-1086 TIKTTSTT
+1086 TIKTTSET

-1126 EKYRDLVGNSYQ
+1126 ETYTDLVGNSYQ

-1193 ANQSVPY
+1193 ANQFVPY

-1213 TATVT
+1213 TATIT
-1218 IVDILP
+1218 IIDILP
-1224 AEIDITESDLQ
+1224 AEIDIIESELQ
-1235 EGIYNEEDK
+1235 GGIYNEEDQ
-1244 TITWIISRKVN
+1244 TITWIISQEVN
-1255 TYEDLNSGII
+1255 TYKDLNSGII
-1265 NFAKEITLKFKDL
+1265 NFTKEITLKFKDL

-1351 YVLIKVDGATNGKY
+1351 YVLIKVDGDRAGKY

>member
-12 MITLIIVAAVGVFA
+12 SMITLVIVAAAGVFA

-37 ISLNKTASKENDKY
+37 ISLNKTASKKDDIY

-67 KSTTVDVVLV
+67 KSTTIDVVLV
-77 LDRSA
+77 LDRST
-82 SMDGQKMRDTKA
+82 SMNDNQKMQDTKA
-94 AATSLVEKLLKNNT
+94 AAKSLVEKLMKNNT
-108 DPENPI
+108 DLENPI
-114 VKVGIVTYGTRVI
+114 VKVGIVTYGTNVI
-127 DSYKEGGFAPWDDKK
+127 NSRYNK
-142 AYQTTST
+142 QTTST
-149 ELSSVESEVTTLIN
+149 TLSSVKSEVTTLID
-163 NIPDA
+163 NIPNR
-168 VGSAGTNIDAGLE
+168 VGTTQKDGEATNIDAGLE

-201 DGIPTKFNYQGGTYG
+201 DGIPTVFNYNGTTYG
-216 NGNSD
+216 NTQNDGEV
-221 DKDCVEWNRRGTKC
+221 CVEKDYWSGKC
-235 TKEMRP
+235 TKKMRP
-241 SEAAKEE
+241 SEAAKDE
-248 ANNLK
+248 ANKLK
-253 ETGVTIYTVG
+253 KSGVNIYTVG
-263 FNVEED
+263 FDVKKD
-269 SSAAKFLQEVSTSE
+269 SSAAKFLQEVSTSK
-283 EVNGKITYPN
+283 EVNGIPTYPN
-293 FYLAEN
+293 FYLAKDKN
-299 KSQLE
+299 DLE
-304 KNFDSILVSIT
+304 QEFDNILVSIT
-315 TVATNVVVTDTIPL
+315 TIATNVVVTDTIPL
-329 GFELDEDKLKEE
+329 GFKLNEEKLKEKYG
-341 NKDATFS
+341 NAVS

-356 TVITWEIGELK
+356 DVITWKIGELK
-367 VGTNPKLTYTVKA
+367 VGTNPKLTYTVDA
-380 DKDSYGAMYT
+380 DKDYYGAMYT
-390 NESATLTGKAAS
+390 NESATLTGTAVS
-402 GNPAYPDGKI
+402 GNPAYPDLKI

-426 TENNS
+426 TEDNS

-459 DDNATVTDEIEVKE
+459 DDNATVTDKIEVSK
-473 TANSCGKLTVKN
+473 TANSCGKLTVN
-485 DGSLEYTPDSSCLG
+485 NDDGSLEYTPDSSCLG
-499 KDVEFDYVIK
+499 KNVEFDYVIK
-509 SIVKVNGETK
+509 STVKVNGETK
-519 KVISNTSK
+519 EVISNTSK
-527 IKFTVTKDDSS
+527 IKFTVEKDDPK
-538 VIDPKVE
+538 VTNPKVE
-545 KIDTNNNG
+545 KTNANG
-553 STISITE
+553 EVTTSITD
-560 PFNYRIN
+560 PFSYNIKYI
-567 YSATVKD
+567 ATVKD
-574 HIGTAK
+574 HIGTAT
-580 ITIVDTLPYE
+580 ITIVDALPYE

-598 NGGHY
+598 DGGNY
-603 DKANKTIT
+603 NATEKTIT
-611 WVVEKNNIN
+611 WN
-620 TYENSNSG
+620 
-628 EIKISIDFTVV
+628 ISIKDIDTYKDPTSGTIKVNKQITVV
-639 YLDVPTDVDAIVNKA
+639 YLNVPTDVDTIINRVNT
-654 NATIKVDEKEN
+654 TITVDKQEIK
-665 TKETEQETKVQK
+665 KETEQETKVQK

-697 TTGLIKTTKK
+697 TTALIKTTEK
-707 TVAPKEITKDEITY
+707 TVAPKEITKDGITY

-744 YQATYQEDETTVKYI
+744 YQATYQEKTTTVKYI
-759 YYKQTTDIT
+759 YYKQASDIT

-777 EKITSSNEKVKY
+777 EKITSSNEKVNY

-801 GHITTKIVDTLPY
+801 GHITTKVVDTLPY
-814 EIDESISNLNGGH
+814 EIDESKSNLNGGT
-827 YDKENKTI
+827 YDATTKTI
-835 TWEEGADI
+835 TWKEEKDI
-843 NTYKDGAYKVEFK
+843 NTYKDGVYKVEFK

-886 QSEEKHDEHDT
+886 QSEEKHDKHDT
-897 EIDIKGTVITK
+897 EIDIKGSVIAK
-908 YLDTDGNEIASHE
+908 YLDTLGNEIADSIP
-921 TTTEKVG
+921 TEGKVG

-937 IPGYVFVKTEGDAT
+937 IDGYVFVKSEGNV

-987 KTTDPVEYKIQY
+987 KTTDPVEYKVQY
-999 QTTVKEYIGK
+999 QTTVKEYIGA
-1009 AEVTIVDTLP
+1009 AEVTIIDTLP
-1019 YEIDETKSDLAGGDY
+1019 YEIDESKSNLDGGVY
-1034 NAATKTITWVET
+1034 NATAKTITWVEK
-1046 IAIDTNKNP
+1046 IAIDTNENL
-1055 ESGNI
+1055 ESGAI
-1060 NITKNIKVIYQ
+1060 NIVKNIKVVYQ

-1086 TIKTTSTT
+1086 TIKTTSET

-1113 HYQDTEGNELAED
+1113 HYQDTEGKTLEKD
-1126 EKYRDLVGNSYQ
+1126 ETYTDLVGNSYQ
-1138 TKAKTIPG
+1138 TKAKTISG
-1146 YKLVETKGNET
+1146 YKLVEIKGNET
-1157 GTYQDEQQEV
+1157 GTYDETQQEV

-1178 TENTLKKDGIIKITS
+1178 TKNTLKKDGIIKITS
-1193 ANQSVPY
+1193 ANQFIPY

-1213 TATVT
+1213 TATIT

-1224 AEIDITESDLQ
+1224 AEIDITESNLQ
-1235 EGIYNEEDK
+1235 GGIYNTEDK
-1244 TITWIISRKVN
+1244 TITWIISQEVN

-1301 KEDEHTSEVDIK
+1301 KDDEYTSEVDVK

-1351 YVLIKVDGATNGKY
+1351 YILVKVDGDISGKY
-1365 QEDDIIVTYI
+1365 KEEDGFVTYI
-1375 YTPASTGDIEV
+1375 YTKVSTGNIEV
-1386 LPPKTGVNQNTSA
+1386 IPPKTGVENNNSI
-1399 LNIFIL
+1399 LDIFVL
-1405 IASLATIFLKKFH
+1405 IASLSIVIIRKFYS

>member
-12 MITLIIVAAVGVFA
+12 MITLIIVAAAGVFA

-37 ISLNKTASKENDKY
+37 ISLNKTASKKDDTY

-77 LDRSA
+77 LDRST
-82 SMDGQKMRDTKA
+82 SMNNNQKMKDTKEA
-94 AATSLVEKLLKNNT
+94 AKSLVEKLMKNNT

-114 VKVGIVTYGTRVI
+114 VKVGIVTYGTNVI
-127 DSYKEGGFAPWDDKK
+127 DSRHNR
-142 AYQTTST
+142 QTTST
-149 ELSSVESEVTTLIN
+149 ALSSLKSEVTSLID
-163 NIPDA
+163 NIPDT
-168 VGSAGTNIDAGLE
+168 VGTTQWDGEATNIDAGLE
-181 RANTLLTGSTANQKV
+181 RANTLLAGSTANQKA

-201 DGIPTKFNYQGGTYG
+201 DGIPTMFNYKGETYG
-216 NGNSD
+216 TGNSD
-221 DKDCVEWNRRGTKC
+221 DKVCVEKDYWGIKC
-235 TKEMRP
+235 TKRMRP

-253 ETGVTIYTVG
+253 EKGVTIYTVG
-263 FNVEED
+263 FDVKKD

-283 EVNGKITYPN
+283 EVNGTSTYPN
-293 FYLAEN
+293 FYLAKDKN
-299 KSQLE
+299 DLE
-304 KNFDSILVSIT
+304 QEFDNILVSIT

-329 GFELDEDKLKEE
+329 GFKLNEEKLKEKYG
-341 NKDATFS
+341 NAVS

-356 TVITWEIGELK
+356 DVITWKIGELK
-367 VGTNPKLTYTVKA
+367 VGTNPKLTYTVDA
-380 DKDSYGAMYT
+380 DKDYYGAMYT
-390 NESATLTGKAAS
+390 NESATLTGTAVS
-402 GNPAYPDGKI
+402 GNPAYPDLKI

-426 TENNS
+426 TEDNS

-459 DDNATVTDEIEVKE
+459 DDNATVTDKIEVKE
-473 TANSCGKLTVKN
+473 TANSCGKLTVNN
-485 DGSLEYTPDSSCLG
+485 DGSLKYTPDSSCLG

-509 SIVKVNGETK
+509 STVKVNGETK
-519 KVISNTSK
+519 EVISKPSK
-527 IKFTVTKDDSS
+527 IKFTVTKDEPK
-538 VIDPKVE
+538 VTNPKVE
-545 KIDTNNNG
+545 KTNANG
-553 STISITE
+553 EVTTSITD
-560 PFNYRIN
+560 PFSYNIKYI
-567 YSATVKD
+567 ATLKD
-574 HIGTAK
+574 HIGTAT
-580 ITIVDTLPYE
+580 ITIVDALPYE

-598 NGGHY
+598 NDGKY
-603 DKANKTIT
+603 DAATKTIT
-611 WVVEKNNIN
+611 WTVPVEDIDTYKNPD
-620 TYENSNSG
+620 SG
-628 EIKISIDFTVV
+628 NIKIDKQITVV
-639 YLDVPTDVDAIVNKA
+639 YLNVPNDVDTIINKVNT
-654 NATIKVDEKEN
+654 TITVDKQEIK
-665 TKETEQETKVQK
+665 KETEQETKVQK

-697 TTGLIKTTKK
+697 TTALIKTTEK
-707 TVAPKEITKDEITY
+707 TVAPKEIKKDEITY

-734 FEEDDEASVS
+734 FEEEDEASVS
-744 YQATYQEDETTVKYI
+744 YQATYQEKTTTVKYI
-759 YYKQTTDIT
+759 YYKQTADIT

-801 GHITTKIVDTLPY
+801 GHITTKVVDTLPY
-814 EIDESISNLNGGH
+814 EIDVDNSNLDGGK
-827 YDKENKTI
+827 YDAATKTI
-835 TWEEGADI
+835 TWKEEDDI
-843 NTYKDGAYKVEFK
+843 NTYKDGAYIVEFK
-856 KEIEVTFKNL
+856 KEIEVIFKNL
-866 DNTQVKMTNKVDG
+866 DNTEVKMTNKVDG
-879 SITTDIN
+879 SIATDIN
-886 QSEEKHDEHDT
+886 QSKEKHGEHDT
-897 EIDIKGTVITK
+897 EIDIKGTVIAK
-908 YLDTDGNEIASHE
+908 YLDTLGNEIAAPIP
-921 TTTEKVG
+921 TDGKVG

-937 IPGYVFVKTEGDAT
+937 IEGYVFVRSEGNV

-987 KTTDPVEYKIQY
+987 QTTDPVEYKIQY
-999 QTTVKEYIGK
+999 QTTVKEYIGA

-1019 YEIDETKSDLAGGDY
+1019 YEIDESKSNLNGGTYD
-1034 NAATKTITWVET
+1034 AATKTITWVEP
-1046 IAIDTNKNP
+1046 IAIDTNQNP
-1055 ESGNI
+1055 DSGNI
-1060 NITKNIKVIYQ
+1060 NITKNIKVFYQ

-1077 REIENKVSA
+1077 REVENKVSA
-1086 TIKTTSTT
+1086 TIKTTSKT

-1113 HYQDTEGNELAED
+1113 YYQDTEGNELAED
-1126 EKYRDLVGNSYQ
+1126 ETYTDLVGNSYQ

-1193 ANQSVPY
+1193 ANQFVPY

-1213 TATVT
+1213 TATIT
-1218 IVDILP
+1218 IVDTLP
-1224 AEIDITESDLQ
+1224 YEIDESNSNLNGGKYDAAT
-1235 EGIYNEEDK
+1235 K
-1244 TITWIISRKVN
+1244 TITWIISPEVN

-1351 YVLIKVDGATNGKY
+1351 YVLIKVDGDRAGKY

-1399 LNIFIL
+1399 LNLFIL

>member
-37 ISLNKTASKENDKY
+37 ISLNKTASKKDNTY

-94 AATSLVEKLLKNNT
+94 AAKSLVEKLMKNNT

-114 VKVGIVTYGTRVI
+114 VKVGIVTYGTDVI
-127 DSYKEGGFAPWDDKK
+127 DSYEESGFLPWDDKK
-142 AYQTTST
+142 VYQTTST
-149 ELSSVESEVTTLIN
+149 ALSSIESEVTTLIN
-163 NIPDA
+163 NIPDS
-168 VGSAGTNIDAGLE
+168 VGSAGTNVDAGLE

-221 DKDCVEWNRRGTKC
+221 DKVCVEWNRWGTKC

-253 ETGVTIYTVG
+253 EKGVTIYTVG
-263 FNVEED
+263 FDVKKD

-283 EVNGKITYPN
+283 EVNGKTTYPN

-329 GFELDEDKLKEE
+329 GFKLNEEKLKEE

-356 TVITWEIGELK
+356 TVITWKIGELK
-367 VGTNPKLTYTVKA
+367 VGTNPKLTYTVDA
-380 DKDSYGAMYT
+380 DEDYYGAMYT

-402 GNPAYPDGKI
+402 GNPAYPDLKI

-426 TENNS
+426 TEDNS

-459 DDNATVTDEIEVKE
+459 DDNATVTDKIEVSK
-473 TANSCGKLTVKN
+473 TANSCGKLTVSN
-485 DGSLEYTPDSSCLG
+485 DGSLKYTPDSSCLG

-509 SIVKVNGETK
+509 STVKVNGETK
-519 KVISNTSK
+519 EVISKTSK
-527 IKFTVTKDDSS
+527 IKFTVTKDEPK
-538 VIDPKVE
+538 VTNPKVE
-545 KIDTNNNG
+545 KTNANG
-553 STISITE
+553 EVTTSITD
-560 PFNYRIN
+560 PFSYNIKYI
-567 YSATVKD
+567 ATLKD
-574 HIGTAK
+574 HIGTAT
-580 ITIVDTLPYE
+580 ITIVDALPYE

-598 NGGHY
+598 NDGKY
-603 DKANKTIT
+603 DAATKTIT
-611 WVVEKNNIN
+611 WTVPVEDIDTYKNPD
-620 TYENSNSG
+620 SG
-628 EIKISIDFTVV
+628 NIKIDKQITVV
-639 YLDVPTDVDAIVNKA
+639 YLNVPTDVDTIINKVNT
-654 NATIKVDEKEN
+654 TITVDKQEIK
-665 TKETEQETKVQK
+665 KETEQETKVQK

-697 TTGLIKTTKK
+697 TTAVIKTTEK
-707 TVAPKEITKDEITY
+707 TVAPKEITKDGITY

-734 FEEDDEASVS
+734 FEEEDEASVS
-744 YQATYQEDETTVKYI
+744 YQATYQEKTTTVKYI
-759 YYKQTTDIT
+759 YYKQASDIT

-777 EKITSSNEKVKY
+777 EKITSSNEKVNY

-801 GHITTKIVDTLPY
+801 GHITTKVVDTLPY
-814 EIDESISNLNGGH
+814 EIDESKSILNGGT
-827 YDKENKTI
+827 YDAATKTI
-835 TWEEGADI
+835 TWEEEADI

-866 DNTQVKMTNKVDG
+866 DNTEVKMTNKVDG

-886 QSEEKHDEHDT
+886 QSEEKHGEHDT
-897 EIDIKGTVITK
+897 EIDIKGSVIAK
-908 YLDTDGNEIASHE
+908 YLDTLGNEIADPIP
-921 TTTEKVG
+921 TKGKVG

-937 IPGYVFVKTEGDAT
+937 IDGYVFVKVEGDAQ

-987 KTTDPVEYKIQY
+987 QTTDPVEYKIQY
-999 QTTVKEYIGK
+999 QTTVKEYIGA
-1009 AEVTIVDTLP
+1009 AEVTIIDTLP
-1019 YEIDETKSDLAGGDY
+1019 YEIDESKSILNGGTYD
-1034 NAATKTITWVET
+1034 AAAKTITWVEK
-1046 IAIDTNKNP
+1046 IAIDTNENP
-1055 ESGNI
+1055 ESGAI
-1060 NITKNIKVIYQ
+1060 NIVKNIKVVYQ

-1086 TIKTTSTT
+1086 TIKTTSET

-1113 HYQDTEGNELAED
+1113 HYQDTEGKTLEKD
-1126 EKYRDLVGNSYQ
+1126 ETYTDLVGNSYQ
-1138 TKAKTIPG
+1138 TKAKTIPE

-1193 ANQSVPY
+1193 ANQFVPY

-1213 TATVT
+1213 TATIT

-1235 EGIYNEEDK
+1235 GGIYNEEDK
-1244 TITWIISRKVN
+1244 TITWINSHEVN

-1265 NFAKEITLKFKDL
+1265 NFAEEITLKFKDL

-1301 KEDEHTSEVDIK
+1301 KDDEYTSEVDVK

-1320 IDEDGNQLLE
+1320 IDEDGKQLLDD
-1330 EKTLTGKI
+1330 KTLTGKI

-1351 YVLIKVDGATNGKY
+1351 YILVKVDGDISGKY
-1365 QEDDIIVTYI
+1365 KEEDGFVTYI
-1375 YTPASTGDIEV
+1375 YTKVSTGNIEV

-1399 LNIFIL
+1399 LNLFIL

>member
-1 MNKKFKAVLFS
+1 MNKKFKVVLFS
-12 MITLIIVAAVGVFA
+12 MITLIIIAAAGVFA

-37 ISLNKTASKENDKY
+37 ISLNKTASKEDDTY

-94 AATSLVEKLLKNNT
+94 AATSLVKKLLKNNT

-114 VKVGIVTYGTRVI
+114 VKVGIVTYGTDVI
-127 DSYKEGGFAPWDDKK
+127 DSYEESGIFPWDDKK
-142 AYQTTST
+142 VYQTTST
-149 ELSSVESEVTTLIN
+149 ALSSIESEVTTLIN

-181 RANTLLTGSTANQKV
+181 RANTLLTGSTANQKA

-201 DGIPTKFNYQGGTYG
+201 DGIPTMFNYKEETYG
-216 NGNSD
+216 TGNSD
-221 DKDCVEWNRRGTKC
+221 DKVCVEKDYWSGKC
-235 TKEMRP
+235 TKQMRP

-248 ANNLK
+248 ANKLK
-253 ETGVTIYTVG
+253 KSGVTIYTVG
-263 FNVEED
+263 FDVKKD
-269 SSAAKFLQEVSTSE
+269 SSAAKFLQEVSTSK
-283 EVNGKITYPN
+283 EVNGISTYPN
-293 FYLAEN
+293 FYLA
-299 KSQLE
+299 KD
-304 KNFDSILVSIT
+304 KNDLVQEFDSILVSIT

-329 GFELDEDKLKEE
+329 GFKLNEEKLKEKYG
-341 NKDATFS
+341 NAVR

-356 TVITWEIGELK
+356 EVITWEIGELK
-367 VGTNPKLTYTVKA
+367 VGTNPKLTYTVDA
-380 DKDSYGAMYT
+380 DEDSYGAMYT

-402 GNPAYPDGKI
+402 GNPAYPDGEI

-426 TENNS
+426 TEDDS
-431 YTAKLGETKTVTKE
+431 YTAKLGETKTITE
-445 DGILSN
+445 TEGILSN

-459 DDNATVTDEIEVKE
+459 DDNATVTDEIEVSE
-473 TANSCGKLTVKN
+473 TEKSCGKLTVN
-485 DGSLEYTPDSSCLG
+485 DDGSLEYTPDSSCLL
-499 KDVEFDYVIK
+499 KEVEFDYVIK
-509 SIVKVNGETK
+509 TKVTVNGKSTE
-519 KVISNTSK
+519 VISNASK
-527 IKFTVTKDDSS
+527 IKFIVSKEEVSIVDS
-538 VIDPKVE
+538 KVE
-545 KIDTNNNG
+545 KLNSNGNSTN
-553 STISITE
+553 SITE
-560 PFNYRIN
+560 PFSYNIK
-567 YSATVKD
+567 YSTTLKD
-574 HIGTAK
+574 HIGDAA
-580 ITIVDTLPYE
+580 ITIVDVLPYE

-598 NGGHY
+598 NGGVY
-603 DKANKTIT
+603 DAATKTIT
-611 WVVEKNNIN
+611 WNEIIDKIDTYKNVDSGKINIVKR
-620 TYENSNSG
+620 
-628 EIKISIDFTVV
+628 ITVV
-639 YLDVPTDVDAIVNKA
+639 YLDIPNNIDKIVNKV
-654 NATIKVDEKEN
+654 NATIKVDKKEIA
-665 TKETEQETKVQK
+665 KETEQETKIEK
-677 GTIVVKYQTTTGE
+677 GTIIVKYQTTTGE
-690 QLQEDKE
+690 SLQDDKD
-697 TTGLIKTTKK
+697 TTGLINTVER
-707 TVAPKEITKDEITY
+707 TVAPKEITKDGITY

-744 YQATYQEDETTVKYI
+744 YQATYQEKTTTVKYI
-759 YYKQTTDIT
+759 YYKQAADIT

-777 EKITSSNEKVKY
+777 EKITSSNEKVSY

-801 GHITTKIVDTLPY
+801 GHITTKVVDTLPY
-814 EIDESISNLNGGH
+814 EIDESKSNLNGGT
-827 YDKENKTI
+827 YDAATKTI
-835 TWEEGADI
+835 TWKEEADI
-843 NTYKDGAYKVEFK
+843 NTYKAGAYKVEFK

-866 DNTQVKMTNKVDG
+866 DNTEVKMTNKVDG
-879 SITTDIN
+879 NITTEIN
-886 QSEEKHDEHDT
+886 QSEEKHDKHDT

-908 YLDTDGNEIASHE
+908 YLDTLGNEIAD
-921 TTTEKVG
+921 TIPTEGKVG

-937 IPGYVFVKTEGDAT
+937 IDGYVFVRSEGNV

-987 KTTDPVEYKIQY
+987 KTTDPVEYKVQY
-999 QTTVKEYIGK
+999 HTTVKEYIGI

-1019 YEIDETKSDLAGGDY
+1019 YEIDESKSNLDGGVY
-1034 NAATKTITWVET
+1034 NATAKTITWVEK

-1060 NITKNIKVIYQ
+1060 NITKNIKVVYQ

-1086 TIKTTSTT
+1086 TIKTTSET

-1113 HYQDTEGNELAED
+1113 YYQDTEGKTLEKD
-1126 EKYRDLVGNSYQ
+1126 ETYTDLVGNSYQ

-1146 YKLVETKGNET
+1146 YKLVEIKGNET
-1157 GTYQDEQQEV
+1157 GTYNETQQEV

-1193 ANQSVPY
+1193 ANQFVPY
-1200 KISQNIKIENYIG
+1200 KISQDIKIENYIG

-1218 IVDILP
+1218 IIDILP
-1224 AEIDITESDLQ
+1224 AEIDITESNLQ
-1235 EGIYNEEDK
+1235 GGIYNEEDK
-1244 TITWIISRKVN
+1244 TITWIISQEVN
-1255 TYEDLNSGII
+1255 TYKDLNSGII
-1265 NFAKEITLKFKDL
+1265 NFTKEITLKFKDL

-1289 KSTLKTENNTDE
+1289 KSTLKTENSTDE
-1301 KEDEHTSEVDIK
+1301 KDDEYTSEVDVK

-1320 IDEDGNQLLE
+1320 IDLDGKQLLDD
-1330 EKTLTGKI
+1330 KTLTGKI
-1338 GKSYETKEETIDG
+1338 GKSYETKEEIIDG
-1351 YVLIKVDGATNGKY
+1351 YILVKVDGDISGKY
-1365 QEDDIIVTYI
+1365 KEEDGFVTYI
-1375 YTPASTGDIEV
+1375 YTRVSTGNIEV
-1386 LPPKTGVNQNTSA
+1386 IPPKTGVENKNSI
-1399 LNIFIL
+1399 LDIFVL
-1405 IASLATIFLKKFH
+1405 IASLPIVIIRKFYS

>member
-12 MITLIIVAAVGVFA
+12 MITLIIIAAAGVFA

-37 ISLNKTASKENDKY
+37 ISLNKTASKENGKY

-77 LDRSA
+77 LDRST
-82 SMDGQKMRDTKA
+82 SMNNNQKMKDTKEA
-94 AATSLVEKLLKNNT
+94 AKSLVEKLMKNNT

-114 VKVGIVTYGTRVI
+114 VKVGIVTYGTNVI
-127 DSYKEGGFAPWDDKK
+127 DSRHNR
-142 AYQTTST
+142 QTTST
-149 ELSSVESEVTTLIN
+149 ALSSLKSEVTSLID
-163 NIPDA
+163 NIPDT
-168 VGSAGTNIDAGLE
+168 VGTTQWDGEATNIDAGLE
-181 RANTLLTGSTANQKV
+181 RANTLLAGSTANQKA

-201 DGIPTKFNYQGGTYG
+201 DGIPTMFNYKGETYG
-216 NGNSD
+216 TGNSD
-221 DKDCVEWNRRGTKC
+221 DKVCVEKDYWGIKC
-235 TKEMRP
+235 TKRMRP

-253 ETGVTIYTVG
+253 EKGVTIYTVG
-263 FNVEED
+263 FDVKKD

-283 EVNGKITYPN
+283 EVNGTSTYPN
-293 FYLAEN
+293 FYLAKDKN
-299 KSQLE
+299 DLE
-304 KNFDSILVSIT
+304 QEFDNILVSIT

-329 GFELDEDKLKEE
+329 GFKLNEEKLKEKYG
-341 NKDATFS
+341 NAVS

-356 TVITWEIGELK
+356 DVITWKIGELK
-367 VGTNPKLTYTVKA
+367 VGTNPKLTYTVDA
-380 DKDSYGAMYT
+380 DKDYYGAMYT
-390 NESATLTGKAAS
+390 NESATLTGTAVS
-402 GNPAYPDGKI
+402 GNPAYPDLKI

-426 TENNS
+426 TEDNS

-459 DDNATVTDEIEVKE
+459 DDNATVTDKIEVKE
-473 TANSCGKLTVKN
+473 TANSCGKLTVNN
-485 DGSLEYTPDSSCLG
+485 DGSLKYTPDSSCLG

-509 SIVKVNGETK
+509 STVKVNGETK
-519 KVISNTSK
+519 EVISKPSK
-527 IKFTVTKDDSS
+527 IKFTVTKDEPK
-538 VIDPKVE
+538 VTNPKVE
-545 KIDTNNNG
+545 KTNANG
-553 STISITE
+553 EVTTSITD
-560 PFNYRIN
+560 PFSYNIKYI
-567 YSATVKD
+567 ATLKD
-574 HIGTAK
+574 HIGTAT
-580 ITIVDTLPYE
+580 ITIVDALPYE

-598 NGGHY
+598 NDGKY
-603 DKANKTIT
+603 DAATKTIT
-611 WVVEKNNIN
+611 WTVPVEDIDTYKNPD
-620 TYENSNSG
+620 SG
-628 EIKISIDFTVV
+628 NIKIDKQITVV
-639 YLDVPTDVDAIVNKA
+639 YLNVPTDVDTIINKVNT
-654 NATIKVDEKEN
+654 TITVDKQEIK
-665 TKETEQETKVQK
+665 KETEQETKVQK

-690 QLQEDKE
+690 QLQEDDK

-707 TVAPKEITKDEITY
+707 TVAPKEITKDKITY

-734 FEEDDEASVS
+734 FEEEDEASVS
-744 YQATYQEDETTVKYI
+744 YQATYQEKTTTVKYI
-759 YYKQTTDIT
+759 YYKQASDIT

-777 EKITSSNEKVKY
+777 EKITSSNEKVSY

-801 GHITTKIVDTLPY
+801 GRITTKVVDTLPY
-814 EIDESISNLNGGH
+814 EIDESKSNLNGGT
-827 YDKENKTI
+827 YDAATKTI
-835 TWEEGADI
+835 TWTVPVEDI

-866 DNTQVKMTNKVDG
+866 DNTEVKMTNKVDG

-886 QSEEKHDEHDT
+886 QSEEKHGEHDT
-897 EIDIKGTVITK
+897 EIDIKGSVIAK
-908 YLDTDGNEIASHE
+908 YLDTLGNEIADPIP
-921 TTTEKVG
+921 TDGKVG

-937 IPGYVFVKTEGDAT
+937 IDGYVFVKVEGDAQ

-1019 YEIDETKSDLAGGDY
+1019 YEIDESKSNLNGGTYD
-1034 NAATKTITWVET
+1034 AATKTITWVEP
-1046 IAIDTNKNP
+1046 IAIDTNQNP

-1060 NITKNIKVIYQ
+1060 NITKNIKVVYQ

-1086 TIKTTSTT
+1086 TIKTTSETA
-1094 DPVEDTSKTTVSVK
+1094 PVEDTSKTTVSVK

-1113 HYQDTEGNELAED
+1113 HYQDTEGKTLEKD
-1126 EKYRDLVGNSYQ
+1126 ETYTDLVGNSYQ

-1193 ANQSVPY
+1193 ANQFVPY
-1200 KISQNIKIENYIG
+1200 EISQNIKIENYIG
-1213 TATVT
+1213 TATIT

-1235 EGIYNEEDK
+1235 GGIYNKEDK
-1244 TITWIISRKVN
+1244 TITWINSYEVN

-1265 NFAKEITLKFKDL
+1265 NFAEEITLKFKDL

-1301 KEDEHTSEVDIK
+1301 KDDEYTSEVDVK

-1351 YVLIKVDGATNGKY
+1351 YILVKVDGDRAGKY

-1386 LPPKTGVNQNTSA
+1386 LPPKTGVNQNASA
-1399 LNIFIL
+1399 LNLFIL

>member
-1 MNKKFKAVLFS
+1 
-12 MITLIIVAAVGVFA
+12 MI
-26 VKALDNKDEGK
+26 D
-37 ISLNKTASKENDKY
+37 
-51 GRSAD
+51 
-56 VVLDVS
+56 
-62 ASKFT
+62 
-67 KSTTVDVVLV
+67 
-77 LDRSA
+77 
-82 SMDGQKMRDTKA
+82 
-94 AATSLVEKLLKNNT
+94 
-108 DPENPI
+108 
-114 VKVGIVTYGTRVI
+114 
-127 DSYKEGGFAPWDDKK
+127 
-142 AYQTTST
+142 
-149 ELSSVESEVTTLIN
+149 
-163 NIPDA
+163 NIPDT
-168 VGSAGTNIDAGLE
+168 VGTTQWDGEATNIDAGLE
-181 RANTLLTGSTANQKV
+181 RANTLLAGSTANQKA

-201 DGIPTKFNYQGGTYG
+201 DGIPTVFNYNGEVYG
-216 NGNSD
+216 NMQND
-221 DKDCVEWNRRGTKC
+221 NEVCVEGNYWNC
-235 TKEMRP
+235 TKKMQP
-241 SEAAKEE
+241 SEEAKAE

-253 ETGVTIYTVG
+253 EKGVTIYTVG
-263 FNVEED
+263 FDVKKD
-269 SSAAKFLQEVSTSE
+269 SSAAKFLQEVSTSK
-283 EVNGKITYPN
+283 EVNGIPTYPN
-293 FYLAEN
+293 FYLAKDKN
-299 KSQLE
+299 DLE
-304 KNFDSILVSIT
+304 QEFDNILVSIT

-329 GFELDEDKLKEE
+329 GFKLNEE
-341 NKDATFS
+341 KLQEKYGNAVS

-356 TVITWEIGELK
+356 DVITWKIGELK
-367 VGTNPKLTYTVKA
+367 VGTNPKLTYTVDA
-380 DKDSYGAMYT
+380 DKDYYGAMYT
-390 NESATLTGKAAS
+390 NESATLTGTAAS
-402 GNPAYPDGKI
+402 GNPAYPDLKI

-426 TENNS
+426 TEDNS

-459 DDNATVTDEIEVKE
+459 DDNATVTDKIEVKE
-473 TANSCGKLTVKN
+473 TANSCGKLTVNN
-485 DGSLEYTPDSSCLG
+485 DGSLKYTPDSSCLG

-509 SIVKVNGETK
+509 STVKVNGETK
-519 KVISNTSK
+519 EVISNPSK
-527 IKFTVTKDDSS
+527 IKFTVTKDEPK
-538 VIDPKVE
+538 VTNPKVE
-545 KIDTNNNG
+545 KTNANG
-553 STISITE
+553 EVTTSITD
-560 PFNYRIN
+560 PFSYNIKYI
-567 YSATVKD
+567 ATLKD
-574 HIGTAK
+574 HIGTAT
-580 ITIVDTLPYE
+580 ITIVDALPYE

-598 NGGHY
+598 NDGKY
-603 DKANKTIT
+603 DAATKTIT
-611 WVVEKNNIN
+611 WTVPVEDIDTYKNPD
-620 TYENSNSG
+620 SG
-628 EIKISIDFTVV
+628 NIKIDKQITVV
-639 YLDVPTDVDAIVNKA
+639 YLNVPTDVDTIINKVNT
-654 NATIKVDEKEN
+654 TITVDKQEIK
-665 TKETEQETKVQK
+665 KETEQETKVQK

-690 QLQEDKE
+690 QLQEDDK

-707 TVAPKEITKDEITY
+707 TVAPKEIIKDKITY

-734 FEEDDEASVS
+734 FEEEDEASVS
-744 YQATYQEDETTVKYI
+744 YQATYQEKTTTVKYI
-759 YYKQTTDIT
+759 YYKQASDIT

-777 EKITSSNEKVKY
+777 EKITSSNEKVNY

-801 GHITTKIVDTLPY
+801 GHITTKVVDTLPY
-814 EIDESISNLNGGH
+814 EIDESNSNLNGGT
-827 YDKENKTI
+827 YDAATKTI
-835 TWEEGADI
+835 TWKEEADI

-866 DNTQVKMTNKVDG
+866 DNTEVKMTNKVDG

-886 QSEEKHDEHDT
+886 QSEEKHGEHDT
-897 EIDIKGTVITK
+897 EIDIKGSVIAK
-908 YLDTDGNEIASHE
+908 YLDTLGNEIADSIP
-921 TTTEKVG
+921 TEGKVG

-937 IPGYVFVKTEGDAT
+937 IGGYVFVKSEGNV

-987 KTTDPVEYKIQY
+987 KTTDPVEYKVQY
-999 QTTVKEYIGK
+999 QTTVKEYIGE
-1009 AEVTIVDTLP
+1009 AEVTIIDTLP
-1019 YEIDETKSDLAGGDY
+1019 YEIDESKSNLDGGDY
-1034 NAATKTITWVET
+1034 NAAAKTITWVEK
-1046 IAIDTNKNP
+1046 IAIDTNENP
-1055 ESGNI
+1055 ESGAI
-1060 NITKNIKVIYQ
+1060 NIVKNIKVVYQ

-1086 TIKTTSTT
+1086 TIKTTSKT

-1113 HYQDTEGNELAED
+1113 HYQDTEGNELAKD
-1126 EKYRDLVGNSYQ
+1126 EPYTDLVGNSYQ

-1193 ANQSVPY
+1193 ANQFVPY
-1200 KISQNIKIENYIG
+1200 QISQDIKIENYIG
-1213 TATVT
+1213 TATIT

-1235 EGIYNEEDK
+1235 GGIYNKEDK
-1244 TITWIISRKVN
+1244 TITWIISQEVN

-1330 EKTLTGKI
+1330 EKNLTGKI

-1351 YVLIKVDGATNGKY
+1351 YVLIKVDGDRAGKY

-1386 LPPKTGVNQNTSA
+1386 LPPKTGVNQNTST
-1399 LNIFIL
+1399 LNLFIL
-1405 IASLATIFLKKFH
+1405 IASLATIFLKRFH

>member
-12 MITLIIVAAVGVFA
+12 MITLIIVAAVGVIA

-37 ISLNKTASKENDKY
+37 ISLNKTASKKDNIY

-77 LDRSA
+77 LDRST
-82 SMDGQKMRDTKA
+82 SMNNNQKMKDTKEA
-94 AATSLVEKLLKNNT
+94 AKSLVEKLMKNNT
-108 DPENPI
+108 DPKNPI
-114 VKVGIVTYGTRVI
+114 VKVGIVTYGTNVI
-127 DSYKEGGFAPWDDKK
+127 DSRHNR
-142 AYQTTST
+142 QTTST
-149 ELSSVESEVTTLIN
+149 ALSSLKSEVTSLID
-163 NIPDA
+163 NIPDT
-168 VGSAGTNIDAGLE
+168 VGTTQWDGEATNIDAGLE
-181 RANTLLTGSTANQKV
+181 RANTLLAGSTANQKA

-201 DGIPTKFNYQGGTYG
+201 DGIPTMFNYKGETYG
-216 NGNSD
+216 TGNSD
-221 DKDCVEWNRRGTKC
+221 DKVCVEKDYWGIKC
-235 TKEMRP
+235 TKRMRP

-253 ETGVTIYTVG
+253 EKGVTIYTVG
-263 FNVEED
+263 FDVKKD

-283 EVNGKITYPN
+283 EVNGTSTYPN
-293 FYLAEN
+293 FYLAKDKN
-299 KSQLE
+299 DLE
-304 KNFDSILVSIT
+304 QEFDNILVSIT

-329 GFELDEDKLKEE
+329 GFKLNEEKLKEKYG
-341 NKDATFS
+341 NAVS
-348 VSKNDKGE
+348 VSKNDKDE
-356 TVITWEIGELK
+356 EVITWKIGELK
-367 VGTNPKLTYTVKA
+367 VGTNPKLTYTVDA
-380 DKDSYGAMYT
+380 DKDYYGAMYT
-390 NESATLTGKAAS
+390 NESATLTGTAVS
-402 GNPAYPDGKI
+402 GNPAYPDLKI

-426 TENNS
+426 TEDNS

-459 DDNATVTDEIEVKE
+459 DDNATVTDKIEVKE
-473 TANSCGKLTVKN
+473 TANSCGKLTVNN
-485 DGSLEYTPDSSCLG
+485 DGSLKYTPDSSCLG

-509 SIVKVNGETK
+509 STVKVNGETK
-519 KVISNTSK
+519 EVISKPSK

-545 KIDTNNNG
+545 KTNANG
-553 STISITE
+553 ESTISITD
-560 PFNYRIN
+560 PFSYNIR

-574 HIGTAK
+574 HIGTAT
-580 ITIVDTLPYE
+580 ITIVDALPYE

-598 NGGHY
+598 NDGTY
-603 DKANKTIT
+603 DAATKTIT
-611 WVVEKNNIN
+611 WTVPVEDIDTYKNPG
-620 TYENSNSG
+620 SG
-628 EIKISIDFTVV
+628 NIKIDKQITVV
-639 YLDVPTDVDAIVNKA
+639 YLNVPTDVDTIINKVNT
-654 NATIKVDEKEN
+654 TITVDKQEIK
-665 TKETEQETKVQK
+665 KETEQETKVQK

-690 QLQEDKE
+690 QLQEDDK
-697 TTGLIKTTKK
+697 TTGLIKTTEK
-707 TVAPKEITKDEITY
+707 TVAPKEITKDKITY

-734 FEEDDEASVS
+734 FEEEDEASVS
-744 YQATYQEDETTVKYI
+744 YQATYQEKTTTVKYI
-759 YYKQTTDIT
+759 YYKQTADIT

-777 EKITSSNEKVKY
+777 EKITSSNEKVNY

-801 GHITTKIVDTLPY
+801 GHITTKVVDTLPY
-814 EIDESISNLNGGH
+814 EIDESNSNLNGGK
-827 YDKENKTI
+827 YDAATKTI
-835 TWEEGADI
+835 TWKEEADI

-866 DNTQVKMTNKVDG
+866 DNTEVKMTNKVDG

-886 QSEEKHDEHDT
+886 QSEEKHGEHDT
-897 EIDIKGTVITK
+897 EIDIKGTVIAK
-908 YLDTDGNEIASHE
+908 YLDTLGNEIADPIP
-921 TTTEKVG
+921 TKGKVG

-937 IPGYVFVKTEGDAT
+937 IEGYVFVRSEGNV

-999 QTTVKEYIGK
+999 QTTVKEYIGE

-1019 YEIDETKSDLAGGDY
+1019 YEIDVDNSNLAGGDY
-1034 NAATKTITWVET
+1034 NATAKTITWVEK
-1046 IAIDTNKNP
+1046 IAIDTNENP
-1055 ESGNI
+1055 ESGAI
-1060 NITKNIKVIYQ
+1060 NIVKNIKVFYQ

-1086 TIKTTSTT
+1086 TIKTTSET

-1113 HYQDTEGNELAED
+1113 HYQDTEENELAED
-1126 EKYRDLVGNSYQ
+1126 EPYTDLVGNSYQ
-1138 TKAKTIPG
+1138 TEAKTIPG

-1193 ANQSVPY
+1193 ANQFVPY

-1213 TATVT
+1213 TATIT

-1235 EGIYNEEDK
+1235 GGIYNKEDK
-1244 TITWIISRKVN
+1244 TITWIISQEVN

-1351 YVLIKVDGATNGKY
+1351 YVLIKVDGDRAGKY

-1399 LNIFIL
+1399 LNLFIL

>member
-12 MITLIIVAAVGVFA
+12 MITLIIIAAAGVFA

-37 ISLNKTASKENDKY
+37 ISLNKTASKEDDTY

-94 AATSLVEKLLKNNT
+94 AAASLVKKLLKNNT

-114 VKVGIVTYGTRVI
+114 VKVGIVTYGTDVI
-127 DSYKEGGFAPWDDKK
+127 DSRYNK
-142 AYQTTST
+142 QTTST
-149 ELSSVESEVTTLIN
+149 TLSSVKSKVTTLID
-163 NIPDA
+163 NIPNR
-168 VGSAGTNIDAGLE
+168 VGTTQKDGEATNIDAGLE
-181 RANTLLTGSTANQKV
+181 RANALLKGSTANQKA

-201 DGIPTKFNYQGGTYG
+201 DGMPTKFNYKGETYG
-216 NGNSD
+216 TGNSD
-221 DKDCVEWNRRGTKC
+221 DKVCVEGKRRGSKC

-253 ETGVTIYTVG
+253 KKGVTIYTVG
-263 FNVEED
+263 FDVKKD
-269 SSAAKFLQEVSTSE
+269 SSAAKFLQEVSTSK
-283 EVNGKITYPN
+283 EVNGTSTYPN
-293 FYLAEN
+293 FYLAKDKN
-299 KSQLE
+299 DLE
-304 KNFDSILVSIT
+304 QEFDSILVSIT

-329 GFELDEDKLKEE
+329 GFKLNEEKLKEKYG
-341 NKDATFS
+341 NAVS

-356 TVITWEIGELK
+356 EVITWKIGELK
-367 VGTNPKLTYTVKA
+367 VGTNPKLTYTVDA
-380 DKDSYGAMYT
+380 DKDYYGAMYT

-402 GNPAYPDGKI
+402 GNPAYPDGEI

-426 TENNS
+426 TEDDS
-431 YTAKLGETKTVTKE
+431 YTAKLGETKKITETE
-445 DGILSN
+445 GILSN

-459 DDNATVTDEIEVKE
+459 DDNATVTDEIEVSE
-473 TANSCGKLTVKN
+473 TANSCGKLTVNNK

-509 SIVKVNGETK
+509 STVKVNGETK
-519 KVISNTSK
+519 EVISKTSK
-527 IKFTVTKDDSS
+527 IKFTVTKDEPK
-538 VIDPKVE
+538 VTNPKVE
-545 KIDTNNNG
+545 KTNANG
-553 STISITE
+553 EVTTSITD
-560 PFNYRIN
+560 PFSYNIKYI
-567 YSATVKD
+567 ATLKD
-574 HIGTAK
+574 HIGTAT
-580 ITIVDTLPYE
+580 ITIVDALPYE

-598 NGGHY
+598 DGGNY
-603 DKANKTIT
+603 NATEKTIT
-611 WVVEKNNIN
+611 WTVSVEDIDTYKNP
-620 TYENSNSG
+620 TSG
-628 EIKISIDFTVV
+628 TIKVNKQITVV
-639 YLDVPTDVDAIVNKA
+639 YLNVPTDVDTIINKVNT
-654 NATIKVDEKEN
+654 TITVDKQEIK
-665 TKETEQETKVQK
+665 KETEQKTKVQK

-690 QLQEDKE
+690 QLREDKE
-697 TTGLIKTTKK
+697 TTALIKTTEK
-707 TVAPKEITKDEITY
+707 TVAPKEITKDGITY

-734 FEEDDEASVS
+734 FEEEDEASVS
-744 YQATYQEDETTVKYI
+744 YQATYQEKTTTVKYI
-759 YYKQTTDIT
+759 YYKQASDIT

-777 EKITSSNEKVKY
+777 EKITSSNEKVSY

-801 GHITTKIVDTLPY
+801 GRITTKVVDTLPY
-814 EIDESISNLNGGH
+814 EIDESKSNLNGGT
-827 YDKENKTI
+827 YDAATKTI
-835 TWEEGADI
+835 TWEEKLDI

-866 DNTQVKMTNKVDG
+866 DNTEVKMTNKVDG
-879 SITTDIN
+879 NITTDIN
-886 QSEEKHDEHDT
+886 QSEEKHDKHDT

-908 YLDTDGNEIASHE
+908 YLDTLGNEIADPI
-921 TTTEKVG
+921 TTEGKVG

-937 IPGYVFVKTEGDAT
+937 IDGYVFVRVEGDAV

-987 KTTDPVEYKIQY
+987 KTTDPVEYKVQY
-999 QTTVKEYIGK
+999 QTTVKEYIGV

-1019 YEIDETKSDLAGGDY
+1019 YAIDESKSNLDGGKYD
-1034 NAATKTITWVET
+1034 AATKTITWVEK

-1055 ESGNI
+1055 KSGNI
-1060 NITKNIKVIYQ
+1060 NITKNIKVVYQ

-1077 REIENKVSA
+1077 REIENKASA
-1086 TIKTTSTT
+1086 TIKTTSET
-1094 DPVEDTSKTTVSVK
+1094 DSVEDTSKTTVSVK

-1113 HYQDTEGNELAED
+1113 YYQDTEGKTLEKD
-1126 EKYRDLVGNSYQ
+1126 EIYTDLVGNSYQ
-1138 TKAKTIPG
+1138 TKAKTISG
-1146 YKLVETKGNET
+1146 YKLVEIKGNET
-1157 GTYQDEQQEV
+1157 GIYDETQQEV
-1167 TYIYYKSTGEI
+1167 TYIYYKSTCEI

-1193 ANQSVPY
+1193 ANQFVPY
-1200 KISQNIKIENYIG
+1200 KISQDIKIENYIG

-1218 IVDILP
+1218 IIDILP
-1224 AEIDITESDLQ
+1224 AEIDITESNLQ
-1235 EGIYNEEDK
+1235 GGIYNEEDK
-1244 TITWIISRKVN
+1244 TITWIISQEVN
-1255 TYEDLNSGII
+1255 TYKDLNSGII
-1265 NFAKEITLKFKDL
+1265 NFTKEITLKFKDL

-1301 KEDEHTSEVDIK
+1301 KDDEYTSEVDVK

-1351 YVLIKVDGATNGKY
+1351 YVLIKVDGATTGKY

-1386 LPPKTGVNQNTSA
+1386 LPPKTGVNQKTSA

>member
-37 ISLNKTASKENDKY
+37 ISLNKTASKEDDTY

-94 AATSLVEKLLKNNT
+94 AATSLVKKLLKNNT

-114 VKVGIVTYGTRVI
+114 VKVGIVTYGTDVI
-127 DSYKEGGFAPWDDKK
+127 DSYEESGIFPWDDKK
-142 AYQTTST
+142 VYQTTST
-149 ELSSVESEVTTLIN
+149 ALSSIESEVTTLIN

-181 RANTLLTGSTANQKV
+181 RANTLLTGSTANQKA

-201 DGIPTKFNYQGGTYG
+201 DGIPTMFNYKEETYG
-216 NGNSD
+216 TGNSD
-221 DKDCVEWNRRGTKC
+221 DKVCVEKDYWSGKC
-235 TKEMRP
+235 TKQMRP

-253 ETGVTIYTVG
+253 EKGVTIYTVG
-263 FNVEED
+263 FDVKKD
-269 SSAAKFLQEVSTSE
+269 SSAAKFLQEVSTSK
-283 EVNGKITYPN
+283 EVNGISTYPN
-293 FYLAEN
+293 FYLAKDKN
-299 KSQLE
+299 DLE
-304 KNFDSILVSIT
+304 QEFDSILVSIT

-329 GFELDEDKLKEE
+329 GFKLNEEKLKEKYG
-341 NKDATFS
+341 NAVS

-356 TVITWEIGELK
+356 EVITWEIGELK
-367 VGTNPKLTYTVKA
+367 VGTNLKLTYTVDA
-380 DKDSYGAMYT
+380 DEDSYGAMYT

-402 GNPAYPDGKI
+402 GNPAYPDGEI

-426 TENNS
+426 TEDDS
-431 YTAKLGETKTVTKE
+431 YTAKLGETKTITE
-445 DGILSN
+445 TEGILSN

-459 DDNATVTDEIEVKE
+459 DDNATVTDEIEVSE
-473 TANSCGKLTVKN
+473 TEKSCGKLTVN
-485 DGSLEYTPDSSCLG
+485 DDSSLEYTPDSSCLG

-509 SIVKVNGETK
+509 TKFTVNGKSTE
-519 KVISNTSK
+519 VISNTSK
-527 IKFTVTKDDSS
+527 IKFIVSKEEVSIVDS
-538 VIDPKVE
+538 KVE
-545 KIDTNNNG
+545 KLNSNGNSTN
-553 STISITE
+553 SITE
-560 PFNYRIN
+560 PFSYNIKYI
-567 YSATVKD
+567 ATLKD
-574 HIGTAK
+574 HIGDAA
-580 ITIVDTLPYE
+580 ITIVDVLPYE

-598 NGGHY
+598 NGGVY
-603 DKANKTIT
+603 DAATKTIT
-611 WVVEKNNIN
+611 WNEIIDKIDTYKNVDSGKINIVKR
-620 TYENSNSG
+620 
-628 EIKISIDFTVV
+628 ITVV
-639 YLDVPTDVDAIVNKA
+639 YLDIPNNIDKIVNKV
-654 NATIKVDEKEN
+654 NATIKVDKKEI
-665 TKETEQETKVQK
+665 TKETEQETKIEK
-677 GTIVVKYQTTTGE
+677 GTIIVKYQTTTGE
-690 QLQEDKE
+690 SLQDDKD
-697 TTGLIKTTKK
+697 TTGLINTVER
-707 TVAPKEITKDEITY
+707 TVAPKEITKDGISY

-744 YQATYQEDETTVKYI
+744 YQATYQEKTTTVKYI
-759 YYKQTTDIT
+759 YYKQAADIT

-777 EKITSSNEKVKY
+777 EKITSSNEKVSY

-801 GHITTKIVDTLPY
+801 GHITTKVVDTLPY
-814 EIDESISNLNGGH
+814 EIDESKSNLNGGT
-827 YDKENKTI
+827 YDAATKTI
-835 TWEEGADI
+835 TWKEEADI
-843 NTYKDGAYKVEFK
+843 NTYKAGAYKVEFK

-866 DNTQVKMTNKVDG
+866 DNTEVKMTNKVDG
-879 SITTDIN
+879 NITTEIN
-886 QSEEKHDEHDT
+886 QSEEKHGKHDT

-908 YLDTDGNEIASHE
+908 YLDILGNEIAD
-921 TTTEKVG
+921 TIPTEGKVG

-937 IPGYVFVKTEGDAT
+937 IDGYVFVRSEGNV

-987 KTTDPVEYKIQY
+987 KTTDPVEYKVQY
-999 QTTVKEYIGK
+999 HTTVKEYIGI

-1019 YEIDETKSDLAGGDY
+1019 YEIDESKSNLDGGVY
-1034 NAATKTITWVET
+1034 NAATKTITWVEK
-1046 IAIDTNKNP
+1046 IAVDTNKNP
-1055 ESGNI
+1055 KSGNI
-1060 NITKNIKVIYQ
+1060 NITKNIKVVYQ

-1086 TIKTTSTT
+1086 TIKTTSET
-1094 DPVEDTSKTTVSVK
+1094 DSVEDTSKTTVSVK

-1113 HYQDTEGNELAED
+1113 YYQDTEGKTLEKD
-1126 EKYRDLVGNSYQ
+1126 ETYTDLVGNSYQ
-1138 TKAKTIPG
+1138 TKAKTISG
-1146 YKLVETKGNET
+1146 YKLVEIKGNET
-1157 GTYQDEQQEV
+1157 GTYNETQQEV

-1193 ANQSVPY
+1193 ANQFVPY
-1200 KISQNIKIENYIG
+1200 KISQDIKIENYIG

-1218 IVDILP
+1218 IIDILP
-1224 AEIDITESDLQ
+1224 AVIDITESNLQ
-1235 EGIYNEEDK
+1235 GGIYNEEDK
-1244 TITWIISRKVN
+1244 TITWIISQEVN
-1255 TYEDLNSGII
+1255 TYKDLNSGII
-1265 NFAKEITLKFKDL
+1265 NFTKEITLKFKDL

-1289 KSTLKTENNTDE
+1289 KSTLKTENSTDE
-1301 KEDEHTSEVDIK
+1301 KDDEYTSEVDVK

-1320 IDEDGNQLLE
+1320 IDLDGKQLLDD
-1330 EKTLTGKI
+1330 KTLTGKI
-1338 GKSYETKEETIDG
+1338 GKSYETKEEIIDG
-1351 YVLIKVDGATNGKY
+1351 YILVKVDGDISGKY
-1365 QEDDIIVTYI
+1365 KEEDGFVTYI
-1375 YTPASTGDIEV
+1375 YTKVSTGNVEV
-1386 LPPKTGVNQNTSA
+1386 IPPKTGVENKNSI
-1399 LNIFIL
+1399 LDIFVL
-1405 IASLATIFLKKFH
+1405 IASLPIVIIRKFYS